1 MTKKSKRILWILGVA
16 ALLIAIYNIL
26 LSAPVVKSL
35 WLPVAAKITGYDI
48 EAEKVS
54 VSLLM
59 TPSVEAKELKISWGN
74 HYSYERNLQVGKLRM
89 NMRVLPL
96 LFFRHVDISELEIV
110 RMKLSSSGWPEAPEY
125 QKQGTPGELRVQK
138 KRKRPYSYSV
148 KKISIYDADV
158 AAVCGRTRYELSGIA
173 FSASNI
179 VQGMSPSFKFSAAAS
194 VNSDELK
201 FSDAHV
207 EGSLDM
213 RLPSGSILPESV
225 RLAFDT
231 ECTEVVVKQRAVN
244 LALNATL
251 NLERKGSEVSV
262 SDSHFRVFE
271 ANSVPVLNAQAEGVF
286 SLDDASG
293 KLDIQLR
300 SVRSEL
306 SDKILSALVEDPVRG
321 VEATASLD
329 VDSAPGFKSVDVAG
343 KVAMTADQFA
353 GESRKFNSEFS
364 FKGAK
369 NGDEFAVSTLKL
381 SLQEPASSL
390 NLELSAPKQVVILS
404 TPTGYLPKA
413 GQVSVQMKKVN
424 LSTVAKLLGVTGEL
438 PVKSGVATGFVD
450 LDFLKPGMISAS
462 GTVELEQ
469 LTLSGERR
477 TEPLD
482 LRSNFRLTHEHG
494 SKNTLSGTLSGKI
507 GNAEVLSLEGSSE
520 FYEKFA
526 KVSVSKFRI
535 AHPFEKAL
543 PYKMVDSLGIR
554 SFVLNGSWKWNR
566 RVEHLIFTC
575 VLPLEE
581 EVERMKRGA
590 FRKFIDEF
598 KLYRNSEETFADEF
612 SGSFALT
619 DFTTEKLRN
628 PFDVQLTKEY
638 QDNVE
643 DTNNFRM
650 KALRRDIRKFQLNV
664 TENKKTVLDLNA
676 VNPSGPLTVS
686 SSFVD
691 AERLQTIWQSFQ
703 PSKPAKA
710 EQKTADKKPEST
722 ESAKPVDF
730 VAPVKSFLTYFPFGS
745 LRLKFAKIH
754 CADDLNLSVEG
765 PLSVNRRKLQIE
777 NMKIS
782 ANDSPVALRF
792 MLAERDGDW
801 YYEGSL
807 LGERLALAP
816 LFRLF
821 DGNTAGV
828 SGTLESLN
836 LAFSG
841 KGLTETELKRNLNGT
856 LRTSVRN
863 LSFPARNERTESFL
877 NLLTI
882 PLKAVPQVEERIS
895 PETLPADFQALRSEL
910 LAVAEGKKNLRFDS
924 GKLDASVSN
933 GVMTLNKFEFEGGT
947 LKRESVTGSVDLL
960 SGRLNLDAML
970 ELAQTTI
977 PLSVRGKLRKP
988 QLDITKS
995 LVKFATSRLNLPVEA
1010 DEVEKTVEEVKD
1022 LFRQFRKK
1030 RKRK

>member
-35 WLPVAAKITGYDI
+35 WLPVAGKMTGYDI

-59 TPSVEAKELKISWGN
+59 TPSVEAKELKISGGD
-74 HYSYERNLQVGKLRM
+74 YCSRELLVGKLRM
-89 NMRVLPL
+89 NIRFLPL
-96 LFFRHVDISELEIV
+96 LFSRHVDIPELEIV
-110 RMKLSSSGWPEAPEY
+110 RLKLKSDGRREAPEY
-125 QKQGTPGELRVQK
+125 RKQGRAGAARVRK
-138 KRKRPYSYSV
+138 KRKHPYSYSV

-201 FSDAHV
+201 FSGAHV
-207 EGSLDM
+207 EGSLDI

-286 SLDDASG
+286 SLDDVSG

-424 LSTVAKLLGVTGEL
+424 LSTVAKLLGVTEKL
-438 PVKSGVATGFVD
+438 PMKSGMMTGSVN
-450 LDFLKPGMISAS
+450 LDFLNSGMTSAS
-462 GTVELEQ
+462 GTVDLEQ
-469 LTLSGERR
+469 LTLSGERKS
-477 TEPLD
+477 EPLD

-566 RVEHLIFTC
+566 RVEHLLFAS
-575 VLPLEE
+575 VPPEDA
-581 EVERMKRGA
+581 ERMKRGA
-590 FRKFIDEF
+590 LRKFIDEF
-598 KLYRNSEETFADEF
+598 KFYRISEETFADEF

-628 PFDVQLTKEY
+628 PLAVQLSAEY

-643 DTNNFRM
+643 KTKNFRM
-650 KALRRDIRKFQLNV
+650 NALSCDVRKFQLNV
-664 TENKKTVLDLNA
+664 TENKNPVLDLNA
-676 VNPSGPLTVS
+676 VDSSGTLMVS
-686 SSFVD
+686 SSFAD
-691 AERLQTIWQSFQ
+691 AEKLQTIWQSFQ

-710 EQKTADKKPEST
+710 EQKTADKKPVPAGT
-722 ESAKPVDF
+722 AKSVDF
-730 VAPVKSFLTYFPFGS
+730 VEPVKSVLTCFPFGN
-745 LRLKFAKIH
+745 LQLKLAKIH

-765 PLSVNRRKLQIE
+765 PLSVNRRTLQIE

-782 ANDSPVALRF
+782 ANDSPVALRL

-924 GKLDASVSN
+924 GVLDAAVSN
-933 GVMTLNKFEFEGGT
+933 GVLTLNKFEFEGGT
-947 LKRESVTGSVDLL
+947 LKRESVTGSVELL

-970 ELAQTTI
+970 ELAHTTI
-977 PLSVRGKLRKP
+977 PLSVRGKLGKP

-995 LVKFATSRLNLPVEA
+995 LVKFATSKLNLPVEA

>member
-35 WLPVAAKITGYDI
+35 WLPVAGKMTGYDI

-59 TPSVEAKELKISWGN
+59 TPSVEAKELKISGGD
-74 HYSYERNLQVGKLRM
+74 YCSRELLVGKLRM
-89 NMRVLPL
+89 NIRFLPL
-96 LFFRHVDISELEIV
+96 LFSRHVDIPELEIV
-110 RMKLSSSGWPEAPEY
+110 RLKLKSDGRREAPEY
-125 QKQGTPGELRVQK
+125 RKQGRAGAARVRK
-138 KRKRPYSYSV
+138 KRKHPYSYSV

-201 FSDAHV
+201 FSGAHV

-251 NLERKGSEVSV
+251 NLERKGSEISV

-286 SLDDASG
+286 SLDDVSG

-424 LSTVAKLLGVTGEL
+424 LSTVAKLLGVTEKL
-438 PVKSGVATGFVD
+438 PMKSGMMTGSVN
-450 LDFLKPGMISAS
+450 LDFLNSGMTSAS
-462 GTVELEQ
+462 GTVDLEQ
-469 LTLSGERR
+469 LTLSGERKS
-477 TEPLD
+477 EPLD

-566 RVEHLIFTC
+566 RVEHLLFAC
-575 VLPLEE
+575 VPPEDA
-581 EVERMKRGA
+581 ERMKRGA
-590 FRKFIDEF
+590 LRKFIDEF

-628 PFDVQLTKEY
+628 PLAVQLSAEY

-643 DTNNFRM
+643 KTKNFRM
-650 KALRRDIRKFQLNV
+650 NALSRDVRKFQLNV
-664 TENKKTVLDLNA
+664 TENKNPVLDLNA
-676 VNPSGPLTVS
+676 VDSSGTLMVS
-686 SSFVD
+686 SSFAD
-691 AERLQTIWQSFQ
+691 AEKLQTIWQSFQ

-710 EQKTADKKPEST
+710 EQKTADKKPVPAGT
-722 ESAKPVDF
+722 AKSVDF
-730 VAPVKSFLTYFPFGS
+730 VEPVKSVLTCFPFGN
-745 LRLKFAKIH
+745 LQLNLAKIH

-765 PLSVNRRKLQIE
+765 PLSVNRRMLQIE

-816 LFRLF
+816 LFRFF

-924 GKLDASVSN
+924 GKLDAAVSN
-933 GVMTLNKFEFEGGT
+933 GVLTLNKFEFEGGT
-947 LKRESVTGSVDLL
+947 LKRESVTGTVELL
-960 SGRLNLDAML
+960 SGKLNLDAML

>member
-35 WLPVAAKITGYDI
+35 WLPVAGKMTGYDI

-59 TPSVEAKELKISWGN
+59 TPSVEAKELKISGGD
-74 HYSYERNLQVGKLRM
+74 YCSRELLVGKLRM
-89 NMRVLPL
+89 NIRFLPL
-96 LFFRHVDISELEIV
+96 LFSRHVDIPELEIV
-110 RMKLSSSGWPEAPEY
+110 RLKLKSDGRREAPEY
-125 QKQGTPGELRVQK
+125 RKQGGAGAARVRK
-138 KRKRPYSYSV
+138 KRKHPYSYSV

-201 FSDAHV
+201 FSGAHV

-321 VEATASLD
+321 VETTASLD

-424 LSTVAKLLGVTGEL
+424 LSTVAKLLGVTEKL
-438 PVKSGVATGFVD
+438 PMKSGMMTGSVN
-450 LDFLKPGMISAS
+450 LDFLNSGMTSAS
-462 GTVELEQ
+462 GTVDLEQ
-469 LTLSGERR
+469 LTLSGERKS
-477 TEPLD
+477 EPLD

-507 GNAEVLSLEGSSE
+507 GNAEVLLLEGSSE
-520 FYEKFA
+520 FYEKFV

-566 RVEHLIFTC
+566 RVEHLIFAS
-575 VLPLEE
+575 VPPEDA
-581 EVERMKRGA
+581 ERMKRGA
-590 FRKFIDEF
+590 LRKFIDEF

-628 PFDVQLTKEY
+628 PLAVQLSAEY

-643 DTNNFRM
+643 KTKNFRM
-650 KALRRDIRKFQLNV
+650 NALSRDVRKFQLNV
-664 TENKKTVLDLNA
+664 TENKNPVLDLNA
-676 VNPSGPLTVS
+676 VDSSGTLMVS
-686 SSFVD
+686 SSFAD
-691 AERLQTIWQSFQ
+691 AEKLQTIWQSFQ

-710 EQKTADKKPEST
+710 EQKTADKKPVPAGTDKS
-722 ESAKPVDF
+722 VDF
-730 VAPVKSFLTYFPFGS
+730 VEPVKSVLTCFPFGN
-745 LRLKFAKIH
+745 LQLKLTKIH

-765 PLSVNRRKLQIE
+765 SLSVNRRTLQIE

-924 GKLDASVSN
+924 GKLDAAVSN
-933 GVMTLNKFEFEGGT
+933 GVLTLNKFEFEGGT
-947 LKRESVTGSVDLL
+947 LKRESVTGSVELL

-970 ELAQTTI
+970 ELAHTTI
-977 PLSVRGKLRKP
+977 PLSVRGKLGKP

-995 LVKFATSRLNLPVEA
+995 LVKFATSKLNLPVEA

>member
-59 TPSVEAKELKISWGN
+59 TPSVEAKELKISGGD
-74 HYSYERNLQVGKLRM
+74 YCSRELLVGKLRM
-89 NMRVLPL
+89 NIRFLPL
-96 LFFRHVDISELEIV
+96 LFSRHVDIPELEIV
-110 RMKLSSSGWPEAPEY
+110 RLKLKSDGRREAPEY
-125 QKQGTPGELRVQK
+125 RKQGTPGELRVQK

-158 AAVCGRTRYELSGIA
+158 VSVCNQTRYELSGIA

-201 FSDAHV
+201 FSGAHV

-244 LALNATL
+244 LALNAML
-251 NLERKGSEVSV
+251 NLERKGNEISV

-271 ANSVPVLNAQAEGVF
+271 ANSVPVLNAQAEGMF
-286 SLDDASG
+286 LDDGSG
-293 KLDIQLR
+293 KLDIQLH

-321 VEATASLD
+321 VEVTASLN
-329 VDSAPGFKSVDVAG
+329 VDAAPGFKSVDVAG
-343 KVAMTADQFA
+343 KSLMTADQFT
-353 GESRKFNSEFS
+353 GESRKFNSAFT

-369 NGDEFAVSTLKL
+369 NGDEFFVSTLKL

-390 NLELSAPKQVVILS
+390 NLELTAPKQVVILS

-424 LSTVAKLLGVTGEL
+424 LPAVAKLLGVTEKL
-438 PVKSGVATGFVD
+438 PMKSGMMTGSVN
-450 LDFLKPGMISAS
+450 LDFLNSGMTSAS
-462 GTVELEQ
+462 GTVDLEQ
-469 LTLSGERR
+469 LTLSSERR

-482 LRSNFRLTHEHG
+482 LRSNFQLTHEHG

-650 KALRRDIRKFQLNV
+650 KALWRNVRKFQLNV

-676 VNPSGPLTVS
+676 VNPSGLLTVS

-765 PLSVNRRKLQIE
+765 PLSLDWRELQIK

-782 ANDSPVALRF
+782 VNDSPVALHL
-792 MLAERDGDW
+792 MLAEQDGDW
-801 YYEGSL
+801 YYEGFL
-807 LGERLALAP
+807 RGEKLALAP
-816 LFRLF
+816 LYRLF
-821 DGNTAGV
+821 DGNAAGV

-841 KGLTETELKRNLNGT
+841 KGLTETELKQNLNGT
-856 LRTSVRN
+856 LKASVRN

-882 PLKAVPQVEERIS
+882 PLKSVPQVEERIS

-933 GVMTLNKFEFEGGT
+933 GVLTLNKFEFEGGT
-947 LKRESVTGSVDLL
+947 LKRESVTGTVELL
-960 SGRLNLDAML
+960 SGKLNLDAML

>member
-35 WLPVAAKITGYDI
+35 WLPVAGKMTGYDI

-59 TPSVEAKELKISWGN
+59 TPSVEAKELKISGGD
-74 HYSYERNLQVGKLRM
+74 YCSRELLVGKLRM
-89 NMRVLPL
+89 NIRFLPL
-96 LFFRHVDISELEIV
+96 LFSRHVDIPELEIV
-110 RMKLSSSGWPEAPEY
+110 RLKLKSDGRREAPEY
-125 QKQGTPGELRVQK
+125 RKQGRAGAARVRK
-138 KRKRPYSYSV
+138 KRKHPYSYSV

-201 FSDAHV
+201 FSGAHV

-251 NLERKGSEVSV
+251 NLERKGSEISV

-286 SLDDASG
+286 SLDDVSG

-424 LSTVAKLLGVTGEL
+424 LSTVAKLLGVTEKL
-438 PVKSGVATGFVD
+438 PMKSGMMTGSVN
-450 LDFLKPGMISAS
+450 LDFLNSGMTSAS
-462 GTVELEQ
+462 GTVDLEQ
-469 LTLSGERR
+469 LTLSGERKS
-477 TEPLD
+477 EPLD

-566 RVEHLIFTC
+566 RVEHLLFAS
-575 VLPLEE
+575 VPPEDA
-581 EVERMKRGA
+581 ERMKRGA
-590 FRKFIDEF
+590 LRKFIDEF

-628 PFDVQLTKEY
+628 PLAVQLSAEY

-643 DTNNFRM
+643 KTKNFRM
-650 KALRRDIRKFQLNV
+650 NVLSRDVRKFQLNV
-664 TENKKTVLDLNA
+664 TENKNPVLDLNA
-676 VNPSGPLTVS
+676 VDSSGTLMVS
-686 SSFVD
+686 SSFAD
-691 AERLQTIWQSFQ
+691 AEKLQTIWQSFQ

-710 EQKTADKKPEST
+710 EQKTADKKPVPAGT
-722 ESAKPVDF
+722 AKSVDF
-730 VAPVKSFLTYFPFGS
+730 VEPVKSVLTCFPFGN
-745 LRLKFAKIH
+745 LQLKLAKIH

-765 PLSVNRRKLQIE
+765 PLSVNRRTLQIE

-816 LFRLF
+816 LFRFF

-924 GKLDASVSN
+924 GKLDAAVSN
-933 GVMTLNKFEFEGGT
+933 GVLTLNKFEFEGGT
-947 LKRESVTGSVDLL
+947 LKRESVTGSVELL

-970 ELAQTTI
+970 ELAHTTI
-977 PLSVRGKLRKP
+977 PLSVRGKLGKP

-995 LVKFATSRLNLPVEA
+995 LVKFATSKLNLPVEA

>member
-35 WLPVAAKITGYDI
+35 WLPVAGKMTGYDI
-48 EAEKVS
+48 EAGKVS

-201 FSDAHV
+201 FSGAHV

-321 VEATASLD
+321 VEVTASLN
-329 VDSAPGFKSVDVAG
+329 VDAAPGFKSVDVAG
-343 KVAMTADQFA
+343 KSLMTADQFT
-353 GESRKFNSEFS
+353 GESRKFNSAFT

-369 NGDEFAVSTLKL
+369 NGDEFFVSTLKL

-424 LSTVAKLLGVTGEL
+424 LSTVAKLLGVTEKL
-438 PVKSGVATGFVD
+438 PMKSGMMTGSVN
-450 LDFLKPGMISAS
+450 LDFLNSGMTSAS
-462 GTVELEQ
+462 GTVDLEQ
-469 LTLSGERR
+469 LTLSGERKS
-477 TEPLD
+477 EPLD

-507 GNAEVLSLEGSSE
+507 GNVEVLSLEGSSE
-520 FYEKFA
+520 FYEKFV

-566 RVEHLIFTC
+566 RVEHLLFAS
-575 VLPLEE
+575 VPPEDA
-581 EVERMKRGA
+581 ERMKRGA
-590 FRKFIDEF
+590 LRKFIDEF

-628 PFDVQLTKEY
+628 PLAVQLSAEY

-643 DTNNFRM
+643 KTKNFRM
-650 KALRRDIRKFQLNV
+650 NALSRDVRKFQLNV
-664 TENKKTVLDLNA
+664 TENKNPVLDLNA
-676 VNPSGPLTVS
+676 VDSSGTLMVS
-686 SSFVD
+686 SSFAD
-691 AERLQTIWQSFQ
+691 AEKLQTIWQSFQ
-703 PSKPAKA
+703 PSKSAKA
-710 EQKTADKKPEST
+710 EQKTADKKPVPAGT
-722 ESAKPVDF
+722 AKSVDF
-730 VAPVKSFLTYFPFGS
+730 VEPVKSVLTCFPFGN
-745 LRLKFAKIH
+745 LQLKLAKIH

-765 PLSVNRRKLQIE
+765 PLSVNRRTLQIE

-782 ANDSPVALRF
+782 ANDSPVALRL

-816 LFRLF
+816 LFRFF
-821 DGNTAGV
+821 DGNTADV

-882 PLKAVPQVEERIS
+882 PLKSVPQVEERIS

-933 GVMTLNKFEFEGGT
+933 GVLTLNKFEFEGGT
-947 LKRESVTGSVDLL
+947 LKRESVTGSVELL

-970 ELAQTTI
+970 ELAHTTI
-977 PLSVRGKLRKP
+977 PLSVRGKLGKP

>member
-35 WLPVAAKITGYDI
+35 WLPVAGKMTGYDI

-59 TPSVEAKELKISWGN
+59 TPSVEAKELKISGGD
-74 HYSYERNLQVGKLRM
+74 YCSRELLVGKLRM
-89 NMRVLPL
+89 NIRFLPL
-96 LFFRHVDISELEIV
+96 LFSRHVDIPELEIV
-110 RMKLSSSGWPEAPEY
+110 RLKLKSDGRREAPEY
-125 QKQGTPGELRVQK
+125 RKQGRAGAARVRK
-138 KRKRPYSYSV
+138 KRKHPYSYSV

-201 FSDAHV
+201 FSGAHV

-286 SLDDASG
+286 RLDDVSG

-424 LSTVAKLLGVTGEL
+424 LSTVAKLLGVTEKL
-438 PVKSGVATGFVD
+438 PMKSGMMTGSVN
-450 LDFLKPGMISAS
+450 LDFLNSGMTSAS
-462 GTVELEQ
+462 GTVDLEQ
-469 LTLSGERR
+469 LTLSGERKS
-477 TEPLD
+477 EPLD

-566 RVEHLIFTC
+566 RVEHLLFAC
-575 VLPLEE
+575 VPPEDA
-581 EVERMKRGA
+581 ERMKRGA
-590 FRKFIDEF
+590 LRKFIDEF

-628 PFDVQLTKEY
+628 PLAVQLSAEY

-643 DTNNFRM
+643 KTKNFRM
-650 KALRRDIRKFQLNV
+650 NALSRDVRKFQLNV
-664 TENKKTVLDLNA
+664 TENKNPVLDLNA
-676 VNPSGPLTVS
+676 VDSSGTLMVS
-686 SSFVD
+686 SSFAD
-691 AERLQTIWQSFQ
+691 AEKLQTIWQSFQ

-710 EQKTADKKPEST
+710 EQKTADKKPVPAGT
-722 ESAKPVDF
+722 AKSVDF
-730 VAPVKSFLTYFPFGS
+730 VEPVKSVLTCFPFGN
-745 LRLKFAKIH
+745 LQLKLAKIH
-754 CADDLNLSVEG
+754 CADGLNLSVEG
-765 PLSVNRRKLQIE
+765 PLSVNRRTLQIE

-924 GKLDASVSN
+924 GALDAAVSN
-933 GVMTLNKFEFEGGT
+933 GVLTLNKFEFEGGT
-947 LKRESVTGSVDLL
+947 LKRESVTGSVELL

-970 ELAQTTI
+970 ELAHTTI
-977 PLSVRGKLRKP
+977 PLSVRGKLGKP

-995 LVKFATSRLNLPVEA
+995 LVKFATSKLNLPVEA

>member
-35 WLPVAAKITGYDI
+35 WLPVAGKMTGYDI
-48 EAEKVS
+48 EAGKVS

-59 TPSVEAKELKISWGN
+59 TPSVEAKELKISGGD
-74 HYSYERNLQVGKLRM
+74 YCSRELLVGKLRM
-89 NMRVLPL
+89 NIRFLPL
-96 LFFRHVDISELEIV
+96 LFSRHVDIPELEIV
-110 RMKLSSSGWPEAPEY
+110 RLKLKSDGRREAPEY
-125 QKQGTPGELRVQK
+125 RKQGEAGAARVRK
-138 KRKRPYSYSV
+138 KRKHPYSYSV

-201 FSDAHV
+201 FSGAHV

-286 SLDDASG
+286 RLDDVSG

-424 LSTVAKLLGVTGEL
+424 LSTVAKLLGVTEKL
-438 PVKSGVATGFVD
+438 PMKSGMMTGSVN
-450 LDFLKPGMISAS
+450 LDFLNSGMTSAS
-462 GTVELEQ
+462 GTVDLEQ
-469 LTLSGERR
+469 LTLSGERKS
-477 TEPLD
+477 EPLD

-526 KVSVSKFRI
+526 KVSVSNFRI

-566 RVEHLIFTC
+566 RVEHLLFAS
-575 VLPLEE
+575 VPPEDA
-581 EVERMKRGA
+581 ERMKRGA
-590 FRKFIDEF
+590 LRKFIDEF

-628 PFDVQLTKEY
+628 PLAVQLSAEY

-643 DTNNFRM
+643 KTKNFRM
-650 KALRRDIRKFQLNV
+650 NALSRDVRKFQLNV
-664 TENKKTVLDLNA
+664 TENKNPVLDLNA
-676 VNPSGPLTVS
+676 VDSSGTLMVS
-686 SSFVD
+686 SSFAD
-691 AERLQTIWQSFQ
+691 AEKLQTIWQSFQ

-710 EQKTADKKPEST
+710 EQKTADKKPVPAGT
-722 ESAKPVDF
+722 AKSVDF
-730 VAPVKSFLTYFPFGS
+730 VEPVKSVLTCFPFGN
-745 LRLKFAKIH
+745 LQLKLAKIH

-765 PLSVNRRKLQIE
+765 PLSVNRRTLQIE

-782 ANDSPVALRF
+782 ANDSPVALRL

-816 LFRLF
+816 LFRFF
-821 DGNTAGV
+821 DGNTADV

-924 GKLDASVSN
+924 GKLDAAVSN
-933 GVMTLNKFEFEGGT
+933 GVLTLNKFEFEGGT
-947 LKRESVTGSVDLL
+947 LKRESVTGSVELL

-970 ELAQTTI
+970 ELAHTTI
-977 PLSVRGKLRKP
+977 PLSVRGKLGKP

-995 LVKFATSRLNLPVEA
+995 LVKFATSKLNLPVEA

>member
-35 WLPVAAKITGYDI
+35 WLPVAGKMTGYDI

-59 TPSVEAKELKISWGN
+59 TPSVEAKELKISGGD
-74 HYSYERNLQVGKLRM
+74 YCSRELLVGKLRM
-89 NMRVLPL
+89 NIRFLPL
-96 LFFRHVDISELEIV
+96 LFSRHVDIPELEIV
-110 RMKLSSSGWPEAPEY
+110 RLKLKSDGRREAPEY
-125 QKQGTPGELRVQK
+125 RKQGRAGAARVRK
-138 KRKRPYSYSV
+138 KRKHPYSYSV

-201 FSDAHV
+201 FSGAHV

-262 SDSHFRVFE
+262 SNSHFRVFE

-286 SLDDASG
+286 SLDDVSG

-424 LSTVAKLLGVTGEL
+424 LSTVAKLLGVTEKL
-438 PVKSGVATGFVD
+438 PMKSGMMTGSVN
-450 LDFLKPGMISAS
+450 LDFLNSGMTSAS
-462 GTVELEQ
+462 GTVDLEQ
-469 LTLSGERR
+469 LTLSGERKS
-477 TEPLD
+477 EPLD

-507 GNAEVLSLEGSSE
+507 GNAEVLSLEGCSE

-526 KVSVSKFRI
+526 KVSVSNFRI

-566 RVEHLIFTC
+566 RVEHLLFAS
-575 VLPLEE
+575 VPPEDA
-581 EVERMKRGA
+581 ERMKRGA
-590 FRKFIDEF
+590 LRKFIDEF

-628 PFDVQLTKEY
+628 PLAVQLSAEY

-643 DTNNFRM
+643 KTKNFRM
-650 KALRRDIRKFQLNV
+650 NALSRDVRKFQLNV
-664 TENKKTVLDLNA
+664 TENKNPVLDLNA
-676 VNPSGPLTVS
+676 VDSSGTLMVS
-686 SSFVD
+686 SSFAD
-691 AERLQTIWQSFQ
+691 AEKLQTIWQSFQ

-710 EQKTADKKPEST
+710 EQKTADKKPVPAGT
-722 ESAKPVDF
+722 AKSVDF
-730 VAPVKSFLTYFPFGS
+730 VEPVKSVLTCFPFGN
-745 LRLKFAKIH
+745 LQLNLAKIH

-765 PLSVNRRKLQIE
+765 PLSVNRRTLQIE

-816 LFRLF
+816 LFRFF
-821 DGNTAGV
+821 DGNTADV

-882 PLKAVPQVEERIS
+882 PLKSVPQVEERIS

-924 GKLDASVSN
+924 GKLDAAVSN
-933 GVMTLNKFEFEGGT
+933 GVLTLNKFEFEGGT
-947 LKRESVTGSVDLL
+947 LKRESVTGSVELL

-970 ELAQTTI
+970 ELAHTTI
-977 PLSVRGKLRKP
+977 PLSVRGKLGKP

-995 LVKFATSRLNLPVEA
+995 LVKFATSKLNLPVEA

>member
-35 WLPVAAKITGYDI
+35 WLPVAGKMTGYDI

-59 TPSVEAKELKISWGN
+59 TPSVEAKELKISGGD
-74 HYSYERNLQVGKLRM
+74 YCSRELLVGKLRM
-89 NMRVLPL
+89 NIRFLPL
-96 LFFRHVDISELEIV
+96 LFSRHVDIPELEIV
-110 RMKLSSSGWPEAPEY
+110 RLKLKSDGRREAPEY
-125 QKQGTPGELRVQK
+125 RKQGGAGAARVRK
-138 KRKRPYSYSV
+138 KRKHPYSYSV

-201 FSDAHV
+201 FSGAHV

-251 NLERKGSEVSV
+251 NLERKGNEISV

-271 ANSVPVLNAQAEGVF
+271 ANSVPVLNAQAEGMF
-286 SLDDASG
+286 LDDGSG
-293 KLDIQLR
+293 KLDIQLH

-321 VEATASLD
+321 VEVTASLN
-329 VDSAPGFKSVDVAG
+329 VDAAPGFKSVDVAG
-343 KVAMTADQFA
+343 KSLMTADQFT
-353 GESRKFNSEFS
+353 GESRKFNSAFT

-369 NGDEFAVSTLKL
+369 NGDEFFVSTLKL

-390 NLELSAPKQVVILS
+390 NLELTAPKQVVILS

-424 LSTVAKLLGVTGEL
+424 LPAVAKLLGVTGEL

-566 RVEHLIFTC
+566 RVEHLLFAS
-575 VLPLEE
+575 VPPEDA
-581 EVERMKRGA
+581 ERMKRGA
-590 FRKFIDEF
+590 LRKFIDEF

-628 PFDVQLTKEY
+628 PLAVQLSAEY

-643 DTNNFRM
+643 KTKNFRM
-650 KALRRDIRKFQLNV
+650 NALSRDVRKFQLNV
-664 TENKKTVLDLNA
+664 TENKNPVLDLNA
-676 VNPSGPLTVS
+676 VDSSGTLMVS
-686 SSFVD
+686 SSFAD
-691 AERLQTIWQSFQ
+691 AEKLQTIWQSFQ

-710 EQKTADKKPEST
+710 EQKTADKKPVPAGT
-722 ESAKPVDF
+722 AKSVDF
-730 VAPVKSFLTYFPFGS
+730 VEPVKSVLTCFPFGN
-745 LRLKFAKIH
+745 LQLKLAKIH
-754 CADDLNLSVEG
+754 CADDLNLRVEG
-765 PLSVNRRKLQIE
+765 PLSVNRRTLQIE

-782 ANDSPVALRF
+782 ANDSPVALRL

-801 YYEGSL
+801 YYEGFL

-816 LFRLF
+816 LFRFF

-924 GKLDASVSN
+924 GVLDAAVSN
-933 GVMTLNKFEFEGGT
+933 GVLTLNKFEFEGGT
-947 LKRESVTGSVDLL
+947 LKRESVTGSVELL

-970 ELAQTTI
+970 ELAHTTI
-977 PLSVRGKLRKP
+977 PLSVRGKLGKP

-995 LVKFATSRLNLPVEA
+995 LVKFATSKLNLPVEA

>member
-35 WLPVAAKITGYDI
+35 WLPVAGKMTGYDI

-59 TPSVEAKELKISWGN
+59 TPSVEAKELKISGGD
-74 HYSYERNLQVGKLRM
+74 YCSRELLVGKLRM
-89 NMRVLPL
+89 NIRFLPL
-96 LFFRHVDISELEIV
+96 LFSRHVDIPELEIV
-110 RMKLSSSGWPEAPEY
+110 RLKLKSDGRREAPEY
-125 QKQGTPGELRVQK
+125 RKQGGAGAARVRK
-138 KRKRPYSYSV
+138 KRKHPYSYSV

-201 FSDAHV
+201 FSGAHV

-286 SLDDASG
+286 SLDDVSG

-424 LSTVAKLLGVTGEL
+424 LSTVAKLLGVTEKL
-438 PVKSGVATGFVD
+438 PMKSGMMTGSVN
-450 LDFLKPGMISAS
+450 LDFFNSGMTSAS
-462 GTVELEQ
+462 GTVDLEQ
-469 LTLSGERR
+469 LTLSGERKS
-477 TEPLD
+477 EPLD

-526 KVSVSKFRI
+526 KVSVSNFRI
-535 AHPFEKAL
+535 AHPFEKVL
-543 PYKMVDSLGIR
+543 PYKMVDSFGIR

-566 RVEHLIFTC
+566 RVEHLIFAS
-575 VLPLEE
+575 VPPEDA
-581 EVERMKRGA
+581 ERMKRGA
-590 FRKFIDEF
+590 LRKFIDEF

-628 PFDVQLTKEY
+628 PLAVQLSAEY

-643 DTNNFRM
+643 KTKNFRM
-650 KALRRDIRKFQLNV
+650 NALLRDLRKFQLNV
-664 TENKKTVLDLNA
+664 TENKNPVLDLNA
-676 VNPSGPLTVS
+676 VDSSGTLMVS
-686 SSFVD
+686 SSFAD
-691 AERLQTIWQSFQ
+691 AEKLQTIWQSFQ

-710 EQKTADKKPEST
+710 EQKIADKKS
-722 ESAKPVDF
+722 ESASSAKSVDF
-730 VAPVKSFLTYFPFGS
+730 VEPVKSVLTCLPFGN
-745 LRLKFAKIH
+745 LQLKLAKIH

-765 PLSVNRRKLQIE
+765 PLSVNRRTLQIE

-816 LFRLF
+816 LFRFF
-821 DGNTAGV
+821 DGNTADV

-924 GKLDASVSN
+924 GVLDAAVSN
-933 GVMTLNKFEFEGGT
+933 GVLTLNKFEFEGGT
-947 LKRESVTGSVDLL
+947 LKRESVTGSVELL

-970 ELAQTTI
+970 ELAHTTI
-977 PLSVRGKLRKP
+977 PLSVRGKLGKP

-995 LVKFATSRLNLPVEA
+995 LVKFATSKLNLPVEA

>member
-35 WLPVAAKITGYDI
+35 WLPVAGKMTGYDI

-59 TPSVEAKELKISWGN
+59 TPSVEAKELKISGGD
-74 HYSYERNLQVGKLRM
+74 YCSRELLVGKLRM
-89 NMRVLPL
+89 NIRFLPL
-96 LFFRHVDISELEIV
+96 LFSRHVDIPELEIV
-110 RMKLSSSGWPEAPEY
+110 RLKLKSDGRREAPEY
-125 QKQGTPGELRVQK
+125 RKQWWAGAARVRK
-138 KRKRPYSYSV
+138 KRKHPYSYSV

-201 FSDAHV
+201 FSGAHV

-286 SLDDASG
+286 RLDDVSG

-424 LSTVAKLLGVTGEL
+424 LSTVAKLLGVTEKL
-438 PVKSGVATGFVD
+438 PMKSGMMTGSVN
-450 LDFLKPGMISAS
+450 LDFLNSGMTSAS
-462 GTVELEQ
+462 GTVDLEQ
-469 LTLSGERR
+469 LTLSDERKS
-477 TEPLD
+477 EPLD

-566 RVEHLIFTC
+566 RVEHLLFAS
-575 VLPLEE
+575 VPPEDA
-581 EVERMKRGA
+581 ERMKRGA
-590 FRKFIDEF
+590 LRKFIDEF

-628 PFDVQLTKEY
+628 PLAVQLSAEY

-643 DTNNFRM
+643 KTKNFRM
-650 KALRRDIRKFQLNV
+650 NALSRDVRKFQLNV
-664 TENKKTVLDLNA
+664 TENKNPVLELNA
-676 VNPSGPLTVS
+676 VDSSGTLMVS
-686 SSFVD
+686 SSFAD
-691 AERLQTIWQSFQ
+691 AEKLQTIWQSFQ

-710 EQKTADKKPEST
+710 EQKTADKKPVPAGT
-722 ESAKPVDF
+722 AKSVDF
-730 VAPVKSFLTYFPFGS
+730 VEPVKSVLTCFPFGN
-745 LRLKFAKIH
+745 LQLKLAKIH

-765 PLSVNRRKLQIE
+765 PLSVNRRTLQIE
-777 NMKIS
+777 NMEIS
-782 ANDSPVALRF
+782 ANDSPVALRL

-816 LFRLF
+816 LFRFF
-821 DGNTAGV
+821 DENTAGV

-924 GKLDASVSN
+924 GVLDAAVSN
-933 GVMTLNKFEFEGGT
+933 GVLTLNKFEFEGGT
-947 LKRESVTGSVDLL
+947 LKRESVTGSVELL

-970 ELAQTTI
+970 ELAHTTI
-977 PLSVRGKLRKP
+977 PLSVRGKLGKP

-995 LVKFATSRLNLPVEA
+995 LVKFATSKLNLPVEA

>member
-35 WLPVAAKITGYDI
+35 WLPVAGKMTGYDI

-59 TPSVEAKELKISWGN
+59 TPSVEAKELKISGGD
-74 HYSYERNLQVGKLRM
+74 YCSRELLVGKLRM
-89 NMRVLPL
+89 NIRFLPL
-96 LFFRHVDISELEIV
+96 LFSRHVDIPELEIV
-110 RMKLSSSGWPEAPEY
+110 RLKLKSDGRREAPEY
-125 QKQGTPGELRVQK
+125 RKQGRAGAARVRK
-138 KRKRPYSYSV
+138 KRKHPYSYSV

-201 FSDAHV
+201 FSGAHV

-286 SLDDASG
+286 RLDDVSG

-424 LSTVAKLLGVTGEL
+424 LSTVAKLLGVTEKL
-438 PVKSGVATGFVD
+438 PMKSGMMTGSVN
-450 LDFLKPGMISAS
+450 LDFLNSGMTSAS
-462 GTVELEQ
+462 GTVDLEQ
-469 LTLSGERR
+469 LTLSGERKS
-477 TEPLD
+477 EPLD

-566 RVEHLIFTC
+566 RVEHLLFAS
-575 VLPLEE
+575 VPPEDA
-581 EVERMKRGA
+581 ERMKRGA
-590 FRKFIDEF
+590 LRKFIDEF

-628 PFDVQLTKEY
+628 PLAVQLSAEY

-643 DTNNFRM
+643 KTKNFRM
-650 KALRRDIRKFQLNV
+650 NALSRDVRKFQLNV
-664 TENKKTVLDLNA
+664 TENKNPVLDLNA
-676 VNPSGPLTVS
+676 VDSSGTLMVS
-686 SSFVD
+686 SSFAD
-691 AERLQTIWQSFQ
+691 AEKLQTIWQSFQ

-710 EQKTADKKPEST
+710 EQKTADKKPVPAGT
-722 ESAKPVDF
+722 AKSVDF
-730 VAPVKSFLTYFPFGS
+730 VEPVKSVLTCFPFGN
-745 LRLKFAKIH
+745 LQLNLAKIH

-765 PLSVNRRKLQIE
+765 PLSVNRRTLQIE

-816 LFRLF
+816 LFRFF

-924 GKLDASVSN
+924 GKLDAAVSN
-933 GVMTLNKFEFEGGT
+933 GVLTLNKFEFEGGT
-947 LKRESVTGSVDLL
+947 LKRESVTGTVELL
-960 SGRLNLDAML
+960 SGKLNLDAML

-995 LVKFATSRLNLPVEA
+995 LVKFATSKLNLPVEA

>member
-35 WLPVAAKITGYDI
+35 WLPVAGKMTGYDI

-59 TPSVEAKELKISWGN
+59 TPSVEAKELKISGGD
-74 HYSYERNLQVGKLRM
+74 YCSRELLVGKLRM
-89 NMRVLPL
+89 NIRFLPL
-96 LFFRHVDISELEIV
+96 LFSRHVDIPELEIV
-110 RMKLSSSGWPEAPEY
+110 RLKLKSDGWREAPEY
-125 QKQGTPGELRVQK
+125 RKQGRAGAARVRK
-138 KRKRPYSYSV
+138 KRKHPYSYSV

-201 FSDAHV
+201 FSGAHV

-286 SLDDASG
+286 SLDDVSG

-321 VEATASLD
+321 VETTASLD

-424 LSTVAKLLGVTGEL
+424 LSTVAKLLGVTEKL
-438 PVKSGVATGFVD
+438 PMKSGMMTGSVN
-450 LDFLKPGMISAS
+450 LDFLNSGMTSAS
-462 GTVELEQ
+462 GTVDLEQ
-469 LTLSGERR
+469 LTLSGERKS
-477 TEPLD
+477 EPLD

-520 FYEKFA
+520 FYEKFV

-566 RVEHLIFTC
+566 RVEHLIFAS
-575 VLPLEE
+575 VPPED
-581 EVERMKRGA
+581 VERMKRGA
-590 FRKFIDEF
+590 LRKFIDEF

-628 PFDVQLTKEY
+628 PLAVQLSAEY

-643 DTNNFRM
+643 KTKNFRM
-650 KALRRDIRKFQLNV
+650 NALSRDVRKFQLNV
-664 TENKKTVLDLNA
+664 TENKNPVLDLNA
-676 VNPSGPLTVS
+676 VDSSGTLMVS
-686 SSFVD
+686 SSFAD
-691 AERLQTIWQSFQ
+691 AEKLQTIWQSFQ

-710 EQKTADKKPEST
+710 EQKTADKKPVPAGT
-722 ESAKPVDF
+722 AKSVDF
-730 VAPVKSFLTYFPFGS
+730 VEPVKSVLTCFPFGN
-745 LRLKFAKIH
+745 LQLKLAKIH

-765 PLSVNRRKLQIE
+765 PLSVNRRTLQIE

-856 LRTSVRN
+856 LRISVRN

-924 GKLDASVSN
+924 GVLDASVSN
-933 GVMTLNKFEFEGGT
+933 GVLTLNKFEFEGGT
-947 LKRESVTGSVDLL
+947 LKRESVTGSVELL

-970 ELAQTTI
+970 ELAHTTI
-977 PLSVRGKLRKP
+977 PLSVRGKLGKP

-995 LVKFATSRLNLPVEA
+995 LVKFATSKLNLPVEA

>member
-35 WLPVAAKITGYDI
+35 WLPVAGKMTGYDI

-59 TPSVEAKELKISWGN
+59 TPSVEAKELKISGGD
-74 HYSYERNLQVGKLRM
+74 YCSRELLVGKLRM
-89 NMRVLPL
+89 NIRFLPL
-96 LFFRHVDISELEIV
+96 LFSRHVDIPELEIV
-110 RMKLSSSGWPEAPEY
+110 RLKLKSDGRREAPEY
-125 QKQGTPGELRVQK
+125 RKQGRAGAARVRK
-138 KRKRPYSYSV
+138 KRKHPYSYSV

-201 FSDAHV
+201 FSGAHV

-286 SLDDASG
+286 RLDDVSG

-424 LSTVAKLLGVTGEL
+424 LSTVAKLLGVTEKL
-438 PVKSGVATGFVD
+438 PMKSGMMTGSVN
-450 LDFLKPGMISAS
+450 LDFFNSGMTSAS
-462 GTVELEQ
+462 GTVDLEQ
-469 LTLSGERR
+469 LTLSGERKS
-477 TEPLD
+477 EPLD

-526 KVSVSKFRI
+526 KVSVSNFRI

-566 RVEHLIFTC
+566 RVEHLIFAS
-575 VLPLEE
+575 VPPEDA
-581 EVERMKRGA
+581 ERMKRGA
-590 FRKFIDEF
+590 LRKFIDEF

-628 PFDVQLTKEY
+628 PLAVQLSAEY

-643 DTNNFRM
+643 KTKNFRM
-650 KALRRDIRKFQLNV
+650 NALLRDLRKFQLNV
-664 TENKKTVLDLNA
+664 TENKNPVLDLNA
-676 VNPSGPLTVS
+676 VDSSGTLMVS
-686 SSFVD
+686 SSFAD
-691 AERLQTIWQSFQ
+691 AEKLQTIWQSFQ

-710 EQKTADKKPEST
+710 EQKTADKKPVPVGT
-722 ESAKPVDF
+722 AKSVDF
-730 VAPVKSFLTYFPFGS
+730 VEPVKSVLTCFPFGN
-745 LRLKFAKIH
+745 LQLKLAKIH

-765 PLSVNRRKLQIE
+765 PLSVNRRTLQIE

-782 ANDSPVALRF
+782 ANDSPVALRL

-816 LFRLF
+816 LFRFF

-841 KGLTETELKRNLNGT
+841 KGLTETELKQNLNGT
-856 LRTSVRN
+856 LKASVRN

-882 PLKAVPQVEERIS
+882 PLKSVPQVEERIS

-933 GVMTLNKFEFEGGT
+933 GVLTLNKFEFEGGT
-947 LKRESVTGSVDLL
+947 LKRESVTGSVELL

-970 ELAQTTI
+970 ELAHTTI

>member
-35 WLPVAAKITGYDI
+35 WLPVAGKMTGYDI

-59 TPSVEAKELKISWGN
+59 TPSVEAKELKISGGD
-74 HYSYERNLQVGKLRM
+74 YCSRELLVGKLRM
-89 NMRVLPL
+89 NIRFLPL
-96 LFFRHVDISELEIV
+96 LFSRHVDIPELEIV
-110 RMKLSSSGWPEAPEY
+110 RLKLKSDGRREAPEY
-125 QKQGTPGELRVQK
+125 RKQGGAGAARVRK
-138 KRKRPYSYSV
+138 KRKHPYSYSV

-201 FSDAHV
+201 FSGAHV

-286 SLDDASG
+286 RLDDVSG

-369 NGDEFAVSTLKL
+369 SGDEFAVSTLKL

-424 LSTVAKLLGVTGEL
+424 LSTVAKLLGVTEKL
-438 PVKSGVATGFVD
+438 PMKSGMMTGSVN
-450 LDFLKPGMISAS
+450 LDFLNSGMTSAS
-462 GTVELEQ
+462 GTVDLEQ
-469 LTLSGERR
+469 LTLSGERKS
-477 TEPLD
+477 EPLD

-566 RVEHLIFTC
+566 RVEHLLFAS
-575 VLPLEE
+575 VPPEDA
-581 EVERMKRGA
+581 ERMKRGA
-590 FRKFIDEF
+590 LRKFIDEF

-628 PFDVQLTKEY
+628 PLAVQLSAEY

-643 DTNNFRM
+643 KTKNFRM
-650 KALRRDIRKFQLNV
+650 NALSRDVRKFQLNV
-664 TENKKTVLDLNA
+664 TENKNPVLDLNA
-676 VNPSGPLTVS
+676 VDSSGTLMVS
-686 SSFVD
+686 SSFAD
-691 AERLQTIWQSFQ
+691 AEKLQTIWQSFQ

-710 EQKTADKKPEST
+710 EQKTADKKPVPAGT
-722 ESAKPVDF
+722 AKSVDF
-730 VAPVKSFLTYFPFGS
+730 VEPVKSVLTCLPFGN
-745 LRLKFAKIH
+745 LQLKLAKIH

-765 PLSVNRRKLQIE
+765 PLSVNRRTLQIE

-782 ANDSPVALRF
+782 ANDSPVALRL

-828 SGTLESLN
+828 SGTLEALN

-933 GVMTLNKFEFEGGT
+933 GVLTLNKFEFEGGT
-947 LKRESVTGSVDLL
+947 LKRESVTGSVELL

-970 ELAQTTI
+970 ELAHTTI
-977 PLSVRGKLRKP
+977 PLSVRGKLGKP

-995 LVKFATSRLNLPVEA
+995 LVKFATSKLNLPVEA

>member
-35 WLPVAAKITGYDI
+35 WLPVAGKMTGYDI

-59 TPSVEAKELKISWGN
+59 TPSVEAKELKISGGD
-74 HYSYERNLQVGKLRM
+74 YCSRELLVGKLRM
-89 NMRVLPL
+89 NIRFLPL
-96 LFFRHVDISELEIV
+96 LFSRHVDIPELEIV
-110 RMKLSSSGWPEAPEY
+110 RLKLKSDGRREAPEY
-125 QKQGTPGELRVQK
+125 RKQGRAGAARVRK
-138 KRKRPYSYSV
+138 KRKHPYSYSV

-201 FSDAHV
+201 FSGAHV

-213 RLPSGSILPESV
+213 RLPSSSILPESV

-286 SLDDASG
+286 SLDDVSG

-369 NGDEFAVSTLKL
+369 SGDEFAVSTLKL

-424 LSTVAKLLGVTGEL
+424 LSTVAKLLGVTEKL
-438 PVKSGVATGFVD
+438 PMKSGMMTGSVN
-450 LDFLKPGMISAS
+450 LDFLNSGMTSAS
-462 GTVELEQ
+462 GTVDLEQ
-469 LTLSGERR
+469 LTLSGERKS
-477 TEPLD
+477 EPLD

-566 RVEHLIFTC
+566 RVEHLLFAS
-575 VLPLEE
+575 VPPEDA
-581 EVERMKRGA
+581 ERMKRGA
-590 FRKFIDEF
+590 LRKFIDEF

-628 PFDVQLTKEY
+628 PLAVQLSAEY

-643 DTNNFRM
+643 KTKNFRM
-650 KALRRDIRKFQLNV
+650 NALSRDVRKFQLNV
-664 TENKKTVLDLNA
+664 TENKNPVLDLNA
-676 VNPSGPLTVS
+676 VDSSGTLMVS
-686 SSFVD
+686 SSFAD
-691 AERLQTIWQSFQ
+691 AEKLQTIWQSFQ

-710 EQKTADKKPEST
+710 EQKTADKKPVPAGT
-722 ESAKPVDF
+722 AKSVDF
-730 VAPVKSFLTYFPFGS
+730 VEPVKSVLTCFPFGN
-745 LRLKFAKIH
+745 LQLKLAKIH

-765 PLSVNRRKLQIE
+765 PLSLDWRELQIK

-782 ANDSPVALRF
+782 VNDSPVVLRLV
-792 MLAERDGDW
+792 LAELNDDW

-807 LGERLALAP
+807 RGEKLALAP
-816 LFRLF
+816 LYRLF
-821 DGNTAGV
+821 DGSAAGV

-841 KGLTETELKRNLNGT
+841 KGLTETELKQNLNGT
-856 LRTSVRN
+856 LKASVRN

-882 PLKAVPQVEERIS
+882 PLKSVPQVEERIS

-933 GVMTLNKFEFEGGT
+933 GVLTLNKFEFEGGT
-947 LKRESVTGSVDLL
+947 LKRESVTGTVELL
-960 SGRLNLDAML
+960 SGKLKLDAML

-977 PLSVRGKLRKP
+977 PLSVRGKLSKP

-1022 LFRQFRKK
+1022 LFKQFRKK
-1030 RKRK
+1030 RKKK

>member
-35 WLPVAAKITGYDI
+35 WLPVAGKMTGYDI
-48 EAEKVS
+48 EAGKVS

-59 TPSVEAKELKISWGN
+59 TPSVEAKELKISGGD
-74 HYSYERNLQVGKLRM
+74 YCSRELLVGKLRM
-89 NMRVLPL
+89 NIRFLPL
-96 LFFRHVDISELEIV
+96 LFSRHVDIPELEIV
-110 RMKLSSSGWPEAPEY
+110 RLKLKSDGRREAPEY
-125 QKQGTPGELRVQK
+125 RKQGEAGAVRVRK
-138 KRKRPYSYSV
+138 KRKHPYSYSV

-201 FSDAHV
+201 FSGAHV

-286 SLDDASG
+286 RLDDVSG

-424 LSTVAKLLGVTGEL
+424 LSTVAKLLGVTEKL
-438 PVKSGVATGFVD
+438 PMKSGMMTGSVN
-450 LDFLKPGMISAS
+450 LDFLNSGMTSAS
-462 GTVELEQ
+462 GTVDLEQ
-469 LTLSGERR
+469 LTLSGERKS
-477 TEPLD
+477 EPLD

-526 KVSVSKFRI
+526 KVSVSNFRI

-566 RVEHLIFTC
+566 RVEHLLFAC
-575 VLPLEE
+575 VPPEDA
-581 EVERMKRGA
+581 ERMKRGA
-590 FRKFIDEF
+590 LRKFIDEF

-628 PFDVQLTKEY
+628 PLAVQLSAEY

-643 DTNNFRM
+643 KTKNFRM
-650 KALRRDIRKFQLNV
+650 NALSRDVRKFQLNV
-664 TENKKTVLDLNA
+664 TENKNPVLDLNA
-676 VNPSGPLTVS
+676 VDSSGTLMVS
-686 SSFVD
+686 SSFAD
-691 AERLQTIWQSFQ
+691 AEKLQTIWQSFQ

-710 EQKTADKKPEST
+710 EQKTADKKPVPAGT
-722 ESAKPVDF
+722 AKSVDF
-730 VAPVKSFLTYFPFGS
+730 VEPVKSVLTCFPFGN
-745 LRLKFAKIH
+745 LQLKLAKIH

-765 PLSVNRRKLQIE
+765 PLSVNRRTLQIE

-782 ANDSPVALRF
+782 ANDSPVALRL

-816 LFRLF
+816 LFRFF
-821 DGNTAGV
+821 DGNTADV

-924 GKLDASVSN
+924 GVLDAAVSN
-933 GVMTLNKFEFEGGT
+933 GVLTLNKFEFEGGT
-947 LKRESVTGSVDLL
+947 LKRESVTGSVELL

-970 ELAQTTI
+970 ELAHTTI
-977 PLSVRGKLRKP
+977 PLSVRGKLGKP

-995 LVKFATSRLNLPVEA
+995 LVKFATSKLNLPVEA

>member
-16 ALLIAIYNIL
+16 VLLIAIYNIL

-35 WLPVAAKITGYDI
+35 WLPVAGKMTGYDI

-59 TPSVEAKELKISWGN
+59 TPSVEAKELKISGGD
-74 HYSYERNLQVGKLRM
+74 YCSRELLVGKLRM
-89 NMRVLPL
+89 NIRFLPL
-96 LFFRHVDISELEIV
+96 LFSRHVDIPELEIV
-110 RMKLSSSGWPEAPEY
+110 RLKLKSDGRREAPEY
-125 QKQGTPGELRVQK
+125 RKQGRAGAARVRK
-138 KRKRPYSYSV
+138 KRKHPYSYSV

-158 AAVCGRTRYELSGIA
+158 AAVCGRTCYELSGIA

-201 FSDAHV
+201 FSGAHV

-286 SLDDASG
+286 SLDDVSG

-424 LSTVAKLLGVTGEL
+424 LSTVAKLLGVTEKL
-438 PVKSGVATGFVD
+438 PMKSGMMTGSVN
-450 LDFLKPGMISAS
+450 LDFLNSGMTSAS
-462 GTVELEQ
+462 GTVDLEQ
-469 LTLSGERR
+469 LTLSGERKS
-477 TEPLD
+477 EPLD

-566 RVEHLIFTC
+566 RVEHLLFAS
-575 VLPLEE
+575 VPPEDA
-581 EVERMKRGA
+581 ERMKRGA
-590 FRKFIDEF
+590 LRKFIDEF

-628 PFDVQLTKEY
+628 PLAVQLSAEY

-643 DTNNFRM
+643 KTKNFRM
-650 KALRRDIRKFQLNV
+650 NVLSRDVRKFQLNI
-664 TENKKTVLDLNA
+664 TETKNPVLDLNA
-676 VNPSGPLTVS
+676 VDSSGTLMVS
-686 SSFVD
+686 SSFAD
-691 AERLQTIWQSFQ
+691 AEKLQTIWQSFQ

-710 EQKTADKKPEST
+710 EQKTADKKPVPAGT
-722 ESAKPVDF
+722 AKSVDF
-730 VAPVKSFLTYFPFGS
+730 VEPVKSVLTCFPFGN
-745 LRLKFAKIH
+745 LQLNLAKIH

-765 PLSVNRRKLQIE
+765 PLSVNRRTLQIE

-801 YYEGSL
+801 YYEGFL
-807 LGERLALAP
+807 RGEKLALAP
-816 LFRLF
+816 LYRLF
-821 DGNTAGV
+821 DGNAAGV

-882 PLKAVPQVEERIS
+882 PLKSVPQVEERIS

-933 GVMTLNKFEFEGGT
+933 GVLTLNKFEFEGGT
-947 LKRESVTGSVDLL
+947 LKRESVTGTVELL
-960 SGRLNLDAML
+960 SGKLNLAAML

>member
-35 WLPVAAKITGYDI
+35 WLPVAGKMTGYDI

-59 TPSVEAKELKISWGN
+59 TPSVEAKELKISGGD
-74 HYSYERNLQVGKLRM
+74 YCSRELLVGKLRM
-89 NMRVLPL
+89 NIRFLPL
-96 LFFRHVDISELEIV
+96 LFSRHVDIPELEIV
-110 RMKLSSSGWPEAPEY
+110 RLKLKSDGRREAPEY
-125 QKQGTPGELRVQK
+125 RKQGRAGAARVRK
-138 KRKRPYSYSV
+138 KRKHPYSYSV

-201 FSDAHV
+201 FSGAHV

-286 SLDDASG
+286 SLDDVSG

-424 LSTVAKLLGVTGEL
+424 LSTVAKLLGVTEKL
-438 PVKSGVATGFVD
+438 PMKSGMMTGSVN
-450 LDFLKPGMISAS
+450 LDFLNSGMTSAS
-462 GTVELEQ
+462 GTVDLEQ
-469 LTLSGERR
+469 LTLSGERKS
-477 TEPLD
+477 EPLD

-526 KVSVSKFRI
+526 KVSVSNFRI

-566 RVEHLIFTC
+566 RVEHLLFAS
-575 VLPLEE
+575 VPPEDA
-581 EVERMKRGA
+581 ERMKRGA
-590 FRKFIDEF
+590 LRKFIDEF

-628 PFDVQLTKEY
+628 PLAVQLSAEY

-643 DTNNFRM
+643 KTKNFRM
-650 KALRRDIRKFQLNV
+650 NALSRDVRKFQLNV
-664 TENKKTVLDLNA
+664 TENKNPVLDLNA
-676 VNPSGPLTVS
+676 VDSSGTLMVS
-686 SSFVD
+686 SSFAD
-691 AERLQTIWQSFQ
+691 AEKLQTIWQSFQ

-710 EQKTADKKPEST
+710 EQKTADKKPVPAGT
-722 ESAKPVDF
+722 AKSVDF
-730 VAPVKSFLTYFPFGS
+730 VEPVKSVLTCFPFGN
-745 LRLKFAKIH
+745 LQLKLAKIH

-765 PLSVNRRKLQIE
+765 PLSVNRRTLQIE

-816 LFRLF
+816 LFRFF

-924 GKLDASVSN
+924 GVLDAAVSN
-933 GVMTLNKFEFEGGT
+933 GVLTLNKFEFEGGT
-947 LKRESVTGSVDLL
+947 LKRESVTGSVELL

-970 ELAQTTI
+970 ELAHTTI
-977 PLSVRGKLRKP
+977 PLSVRGKLGKP

-995 LVKFATSRLNLPVEA
+995 LVKFATSKLNLPVEA

>member
-35 WLPVAAKITGYDI
+35 WLPVAGKMTGYDI

-59 TPSVEAKELKISWGN
+59 TPSVEAKELKISGGD
-74 HYSYERNLQVGKLRM
+74 YCSRELLVGKLRM
-89 NMRVLPL
+89 NIRFLPL

-158 AAVCGRTRYELSGIA
+158 AAVCDGTRYELSGIA

-201 FSDAHV
+201 FSGAHV

-231 ECTEVVVKQRAVN
+231 ECTEVVVK
-244 LALNATL
+244 LALNAML
-251 NLERKGSEVSV
+251 NLERKGNEISV

-271 ANSVPVLNAQAEGVF
+271 ANSVPVLNAQAEGMF
-286 SLDDASG
+286 LDDGSG
-293 KLDIQLR
+293 KLDIQLH

-321 VEATASLD
+321 VEVTASLN
-329 VDSAPGFKSVDVAG
+329 VDAAPGFKSVDVAG

-566 RVEHLIFTC
+566 RVEHLLFAS
-575 VLPLEE
+575 VPPEDA
-581 EVERMKRGA
+581 ERMKRGA
-590 FRKFIDEF
+590 LRKFIDEF

-628 PFDVQLTKEY
+628 PLAVQLSAEY

-643 DTNNFRM
+643 KTKNFRM
-650 KALRRDIRKFQLNV
+650 NALSRDVRKFQLNV
-664 TENKKTVLDLNA
+664 TENKNPVLDLNA
-676 VNPSGPLTVS
+676 VDSSGTLMVS
-686 SSFVD
+686 SSFAD
-691 AERLQTIWQSFQ
+691 AEKLQTIWQSFQ

-710 EQKTADKKPEST
+710 EQKTAN
-722 ESAKPVDF
+722 
-730 VAPVKSFLTYFPFGS
+730 
-745 LRLKFAKIH
+745 
-754 CADDLNLSVEG
+754 C
-765 PLSVNRRKLQIE
+765 
-777 NMKIS
+777 
-782 ANDSPVALRF
+782 
-792 MLAERDGDW
+792 
-801 YYEGSL
+801 
-807 LGERLALAP
+807 
-816 LFRLF
+816 
-821 DGNTAGV
+821 
-828 SGTLESLN
+828 
-836 LAFSG
+836 
-841 KGLTETELKRNLNGT
+841 
-856 LRTSVRN
+856 
-863 LSFPARNERTESFL
+863 
-877 NLLTI
+877 
-882 PLKAVPQVEERIS
+882 QVC
-895 PETLPADFQALRSEL
+895 
-910 LAVAEGKKNLRFDS
+910 
-924 GKLDASVSN
+924 
-933 GVMTLNKFEFEGGT
+933 
-947 LKRESVTGSVDLL
+947 
-960 SGRLNLDAML
+960 
-970 ELAQTTI
+970 
-977 PLSVRGKLRKP
+977 
-988 QLDITKS
+988 
-995 LVKFATSRLNLPVEA
+995 
-1010 DEVEKTVEEVKD
+1010 
-1022 LFRQFRKK
+1022 
-1030 RKRK
+1030 

>member
-1 MTKKSKRILWILGVA
+1 MT
-16 ALLIAIYNIL
+16 AIYNIL
-26 LSAPVVKSL
+26 LSAPVVKSF

-59 TPSVEAKELKISWGN
+59 TPSVEAKELKISGGD
-74 HYSYERNLQVGKLRM
+74 YCSRELLVGKLRM
-89 NMRVLPL
+89 NIRFLPL
-96 LFFRHVDISELEIV
+96 LFSRHVDIPELEIV
-110 RMKLSSSGWPEAPEY
+110 RLKLKSDGWREAPEY
-125 QKQGTPGELRVQK
+125 RKQGWAGAARVRK
-138 KRKRPYSYSV
+138 KRKHPYSYSL

-158 AAVCGRTRYELSGIA
+158 AAVCDGTRYELSGIA

-201 FSDAHV
+201 FSGAHV

-251 NLERKGSEVSV
+251 NLERKGNEISV

-271 ANSVPVLNAQAEGVF
+271 ANSVPVLNAQAEGMF
-286 SLDDASG
+286 LDDGSG
-293 KLDIQLR
+293 KLDIQLH

-321 VEATASLD
+321 VEVTASLN
-329 VDSAPGFKSVDVAG
+329 VDAAPGFKSVDVAG
-343 KVAMTADQFA
+343 KSLMTADQFA

-424 LSTVAKLLGVTGEL
+424 LSTVAKLLGVTEKL
-438 PVKSGVATGFVD
+438 PMKSGMMTGSVN
-450 LDFLKPGMISAS
+450 LDFLNSGMTSAS
-462 GTVELEQ
+462 GTVDLEQ
-469 LTLSGERR
+469 LTLSGERKS
-477 TEPLD
+477 EPLD

-566 RVEHLIFTC
+566 RVEHLLFAS
-575 VLPLEE
+575 VPPEDA
-581 EVERMKRGA
+581 ERMKRGA
-590 FRKFIDEF
+590 LRKFIDEF

-650 KALRRDIRKFQLNV
+650 RALRRDIRKFQLNV

-676 VNPSGPLTVS
+676 VNPSGSLTVS

-691 AERLQTIWQSFQ
+691 VERLQTIWQSFQ
-703 PSKPAKA
+703 PSKSAKA
-710 EQKTADKKPEST
+710 EQKTADKKSESP
-722 ESAKPVDF
+722 ESAKPADF
-730 VAPVKSFLTYFPFGS
+730 VAPVKSFLFYLPFGN
-745 LRLKFAKIH
+745 LQLKFAKIH

-765 PLSVNRRKLQIE
+765 PLSVDWRKLQIK

-782 ANDSPVALRF
+782 VNDSPVALHL
-792 MLAERDGDW
+792 MLAELNDDW

-807 LGERLALAP
+807 RGEKLALAP
-816 LFRLF
+816 LYRLF
-821 DGNTAGV
+821 DGNAAGV

-841 KGLTETELKRNLNGT
+841 KGLTETELKQNLNGT
-856 LRTSVRN
+856 LKASVRN

-882 PLKAVPQVEERIS
+882 PLKSVPQVEERIS

-933 GVMTLNKFEFEGGT
+933 GVLTLNKFEFEGGT
-947 LKRESVTGSVDLL
+947 LKRESVTGTVELL
-960 SGRLNLDAML
+960 SGKLKLDAML

-977 PLSVRGKLRKP
+977 PLSVRGKLSKP

-1022 LFRQFRKK
+1022 LFKQFRKK
-1030 RKRK
+1030 RKKK

>member
-35 WLPVAAKITGYDI
+35 WLPVAGKMTGYDI

-59 TPSVEAKELKISWGN
+59 TPSVEAKELKISGGD
-74 HYSYERNLQVGKLRM
+74 YCSRELLVGKLRM
-89 NMRVLPL
+89 NIRFLPL
-96 LFFRHVDISELEIV
+96 LFSRHVDIPELEIV
-110 RMKLSSSGWPEAPEY
+110 RLKLKSDGRREAPEY
-125 QKQGTPGELRVQK
+125 RKQGRAGAARVRK
-138 KRKRPYSYSV
+138 KRKHPYSYSV

-201 FSDAHV
+201 FSGAHV

-286 SLDDASG
+286 SLDDVSG

-343 KVAMTADQFA
+343 KSLMTADQFT
-353 GESRKFNSEFS
+353 GESRKFNSAFT

-369 NGDEFAVSTLKL
+369 NGDEFFVSTLKL

-390 NLELSAPKQVVILS
+390 NLELTAPKQVVILS

-424 LSTVAKLLGVTGEL
+424 LPAVAKLLGVTGEL

-482 LRSNFRLTHEHG
+482 LRSNFQLTHEHG

-520 FYEKFA
+520 FYEKFV

-566 RVEHLIFTC
+566 RVEHLLFAS
-575 VLPLEE
+575 VPPEDA
-581 EVERMKRGA
+581 ERMKRGA
-590 FRKFIDEF
+590 LRKFIDEF

-628 PFDVQLTKEY
+628 PLAVQLSAEY

-650 KALRRDIRKFQLNV
+650 KALWRNVRKFQLNV

-691 AERLQTIWQSFQ
+691 VERLQTIWQSFQ
-703 PSKPAKA
+703 PSKSAKA
-710 EQKTADKKPEST
+710 EQKTADKKSESP
-722 ESAKPVDF
+722 ESAKPADF
-730 VAPVKSFLTYFPFGS
+730 VAPVKSFLFYLPFGN
-745 LRLKFAKIH
+745 LQLKFAKIH

-765 PLSVNRRKLQIE
+765 PLSLDWRELQIK

-782 ANDSPVALRF
+782 VNDSPVVLRLV
-792 MLAERDGDW
+792 LAELNDDW

-807 LGERLALAP
+807 RGEKLALAP
-816 LFRLF
+816 LYRLF
-821 DGNTAGV
+821 DGNAAGV

-841 KGLTETELKRNLNGT
+841 KGLTETELKQNLNGT
-856 LRTSVRN
+856 LKASVRN

-882 PLKAVPQVEERIS
+882 PLKSVPQVEERIS

-933 GVMTLNKFEFEGGT
+933 GVLTLNKFEFEGGT
-947 LKRESVTGSVDLL
+947 LKRESVTGTVELL

-970 ELAQTTI
+970 ELAHTTI

-995 LVKFATSRLNLPVEA
+995 LVKFATSKLNLPVEA

-1022 LFRQFRKK
+1022 LFKQFRKK
-1030 RKRK
+1030 RKKK

>member
-35 WLPVAAKITGYDI
+35 WLPVAGKMTGYDI

-59 TPSVEAKELKISWGN
+59 TPSVEAKELKISGGD
-74 HYSYERNLQVGKLRM
+74 YCSRELLVGKLRM
-89 NMRVLPL
+89 NIRFLPL
-96 LFFRHVDISELEIV
+96 LFSRHVDIPELEIV
-110 RMKLSSSGWPEAPEY
+110 RLKLKSDGRREAPEY
-125 QKQGTPGELRVQK
+125 RKQGGAGAARVRK
-138 KRKRPYSYSV
+138 KRKHPYSYSV

-201 FSDAHV
+201 FSGAHV

-251 NLERKGSEVSV
+251 NLERKGSEISV
-262 SDSHFRVFE
+262 SDSHFRMFE

-286 SLDDASG
+286 RLDDVSG

-424 LSTVAKLLGVTGEL
+424 LSTVAKLLGVTEKL
-438 PVKSGVATGFVD
+438 PMKSGMMTGSVN
-450 LDFLKPGMISAS
+450 LDFLNSGMTSAS
-462 GTVELEQ
+462 GTVDLEQ
-469 LTLSGERR
+469 LTLSGERKS
-477 TEPLD
+477 EPLD

-494 SKNTLSGTLSGKI
+494 NKNTLSGTLSGKI

-526 KVSVSKFRI
+526 KVSVSNFRI

-566 RVEHLIFTC
+566 RVEHLIFAS
-575 VLPLEE
+575 VPPEDA
-581 EVERMKRGA
+581 ERMKRGA
-590 FRKFIDEF
+590 LRKFIDEF

-628 PFDVQLTKEY
+628 PLAVQLSAEY

-643 DTNNFRM
+643 KTKNFRM
-650 KALRRDIRKFQLNV
+650 NALSRDVWKFQLNV
-664 TENKKTVLDLNA
+664 TENKNPVLDLNA
-676 VNPSGPLTVS
+676 VDSSGTLMVS
-686 SSFVD
+686 SSFAD
-691 AERLQTIWQSFQ
+691 AEKLQTIWQSFQ

-710 EQKTADKKPEST
+710 EQKTADKKPVPAGT
-722 ESAKPVDF
+722 AKSVDF
-730 VAPVKSFLTYFPFGS
+730 VEPVKSVLTCFPFGN
-745 LRLKFAKIH
+745 LQLKLEKIH

-765 PLSVNRRKLQIE
+765 PLSLNRRTLQIE

-816 LFRLF
+816 LFRFF

-856 LRTSVRN
+856 LRISVRN

-924 GKLDASVSN
+924 GKLDAAVSN
-933 GVMTLNKFEFEGGT
+933 GVLTLNKFEFEGGT
-947 LKRESVTGSVDLL
+947 LKRESVTGSVELL

-970 ELAQTTI
+970 ELAHTTI
-977 PLSVRGKLRKP
+977 PLSVRGKLGKP

-995 LVKFATSRLNLPVEA
+995 LVKFATSKLNLPVEA

>member
-35 WLPVAAKITGYDI
+35 WLPVAGKMTGYDI

-59 TPSVEAKELKISWGN
+59 TPSVEAKELKISGGD
-74 HYSYERNLQVGKLRM
+74 YCSRELLVGKLRM
-89 NMRVLPL
+89 NIRFLPL
-96 LFFRHVDISELEIV
+96 LFSRHVDIPELEIV
-110 RMKLSSSGWPEAPEY
+110 RLKLKSDGRREAPEY
-125 QKQGTPGELRVQK
+125 RKQGGAGAARVRK
-138 KRKRPYSYSV
+138 KRKHPYSYSV

-201 FSDAHV
+201 FSGAHV

-251 NLERKGSEVSV
+251 NLERKGSEISV

-286 SLDDASG
+286 SLDDVSG

-321 VEATASLD
+321 VETTASLD

-390 NLELSAPKQVVILS
+390 NLELSAPKQVVVLS

-424 LSTVAKLLGVTGEL
+424 LSTVAKLLGVTEKL
-438 PVKSGVATGFVD
+438 PMKSGMMTGSVN
-450 LDFLKPGMISAS
+450 LDFLNSGMTSAS
-462 GTVELEQ
+462 GTVDLEQ
-469 LTLSGERR
+469 LTLSGERKS
-477 TEPLD
+477 EPLD

-520 FYEKFA
+520 FYEKFV

-566 RVEHLIFTC
+566 RVEHLIFDS
-575 VLPLEE
+575 VPPEDA
-581 EVERMKRGA
+581 ERMKRGA
-590 FRKFIDEF
+590 LRKFIDEF

-628 PFDVQLTKEY
+628 PLAVQLSAEY
-638 QDNVE
+638 QNNVE
-643 DTNNFRM
+643 KTKNFRM
-650 KALRRDIRKFQLNV
+650 NALSRDVRKFQLNV
-664 TENKKTVLDLNA
+664 TENKNPVLDLNA
-676 VNPSGPLTVS
+676 VNSSGTLMVS
-686 SSFVD
+686 SSFAD
-691 AERLQTIWQSFQ
+691 AEKLQTIWQSFQ

-710 EQKTADKKPEST
+710 EQKTADKKPVPAGT
-722 ESAKPVDF
+722 AKSVDF
-730 VAPVKSFLTYFPFGS
+730 VEPVKSVLTCLPFEN
-745 LRLKFAKIH
+745 LQLKLAKIH
-754 CADDLNLSVEG
+754 CAYDLNLSVEG

-801 YYEGSL
+801 YYEGFL
-807 LGERLALAP
+807 LGEKLALAP

-924 GKLDASVSN
+924 GVLDASVSN
-933 GVMTLNKFEFEGGT
+933 GVLTLNKFEFEGGT
-947 LKRESVTGSVDLL
+947 LKRESVTGSVELL

-970 ELAQTTI
+970 ELAHTTI
-977 PLSVRGKLRKP
+977 PLSVRGKLGKP

-995 LVKFATSRLNLPVEA
+995 LVKFATSKLNLPVEA

-1030 RKRK
+1030 RKQK

>member
-35 WLPVAAKITGYDI
+35 WLPVAGKMTGYDI

-59 TPSVEAKELKISWGN
+59 TPSVEAKELKISGGD
-74 HYSYERNLQVGKLRM
+74 YCSRELLVGKLRM
-89 NMRVLPL
+89 NIRFLPL
-96 LFFRHVDISELEIV
+96 LFSRHVDIPELEIV
-110 RMKLSSSGWPEAPEY
+110 RLKLKSDGRREAPEY
-125 QKQGTPGELRVQK
+125 RKQGRAGAARVRK
-138 KRKRPYSYSV
+138 KRKHPYSYSV

-201 FSDAHV
+201 FSGAHV

-251 NLERKGSEVSV
+251 NLERKGSEISV

-286 SLDDASG
+286 SLDDVSG

-424 LSTVAKLLGVTGEL
+424 LSTVAKLLGVTEKL
-438 PVKSGVATGFVD
+438 PMKSGMMTGSVN
-450 LDFLKPGMISAS
+450 LDFLNSGMTSAS
-462 GTVELEQ
+462 GTVDLEQ
-469 LTLSGERR
+469 LTLSGERKS
-477 TEPLD
+477 EPLD

-566 RVEHLIFTC
+566 RVEHLLFAS
-575 VLPLEE
+575 VPPEDA
-581 EVERMKRGA
+581 ERMKRGA
-590 FRKFIDEF
+590 LRKFIDEF
-598 KLYRNSEETFADEF
+598 KLYRISEETFADEF

-628 PFDVQLTKEY
+628 PLAVQLSAEY

-643 DTNNFRM
+643 KTKNFRM
-650 KALRRDIRKFQLNV
+650 NALSRDVRKFQLNV
-664 TENKKTVLDLNA
+664 TENKNPVLDLNA
-676 VNPSGPLTVS
+676 VDSSGTLMVS
-686 SSFVD
+686 SSFAD
-691 AERLQTIWQSFQ
+691 AEKLQTIWQSFQ

-710 EQKTADKKPEST
+710 EQKTADKKPVPAGT
-722 ESAKPVDF
+722 AKSVDF
-730 VAPVKSFLTYFPFGS
+730 VEPVKSVLTCFPFGN
-745 LRLKFAKIH
+745 LQLKLAKIH

-765 PLSVNRRKLQIE
+765 PLSVNRRTLQIE

-816 LFRLF
+816 LFRFF

-924 GKLDASVSN
+924 GVLDAAVSN
-933 GVMTLNKFEFEGGT
+933 GVLTLNKFEFEGGT
-947 LKRESVTGSVDLL
+947 LKRESVTGSVELL

-970 ELAQTTI
+970 ELAHTTI
-977 PLSVRGKLRKP
+977 PLSVRGKLGKP

-995 LVKFATSRLNLPVEA
+995 LVKFATSKLNLPVEA

>member
-35 WLPVAAKITGYDI
+35 WLPVAGKMTGYDI

-59 TPSVEAKELKISWGN
+59 TPSVEAKELKISGGD
-74 HYSYERNLQVGKLRM
+74 YCSRELLVGKLRM
-89 NMRVLPL
+89 NIRFLPL
-96 LFFRHVDISELEIV
+96 LFSRHVDIPELEIV
-110 RMKLSSSGWPEAPEY
+110 RLKLKSDGWREAPEY
-125 QKQGTPGELRVQK
+125 RKQGGAGAARVRK
-138 KRKRPYSYSV
+138 KRKHPYSYSV

-201 FSDAHV
+201 FSGAHV

-286 SLDDASG
+286 SLDDVSG

-321 VEATASLD
+321 VETTASLD

-424 LSTVAKLLGVTGEL
+424 LSTVAKLLGVTEKL
-438 PVKSGVATGFVD
+438 PMKSGMMTGSVN
-450 LDFLKPGMISAS
+450 LDFLNSGMTSAS
-462 GTVELEQ
+462 GTVDLEQ
-469 LTLSGERR
+469 LTLSGERKS
-477 TEPLD
+477 EPLD

-520 FYEKFA
+520 FYEKFV

-566 RVEHLIFTC
+566 RVEHLIFDS
-575 VLPLEE
+575 VPPEDA
-581 EVERMKRGA
+581 ERMKRGA
-590 FRKFIDEF
+590 LRKFIDEF

-628 PFDVQLTKEY
+628 PLAVQLSAEY

-643 DTNNFRM
+643 KTKNFRM
-650 KALRRDIRKFQLNV
+650 NALSCDVRKFQLNV
-664 TENKKTVLDLNA
+664 TENKNPVLDLNA
-676 VNPSGPLTVS
+676 VDSSGTLMVS
-686 SSFVD
+686 SSFAD
-691 AERLQTIWQSFQ
+691 AEKLQTIWQSFQ

-710 EQKTADKKPEST
+710 EQKTADKKPVPAGT
-722 ESAKPVDF
+722 AKSVDF
-730 VAPVKSFLTYFPFGS
+730 VEPVKSVLTCLPFGN
-745 LRLKFAKIH
+745 LQLKLAKIH

-924 GKLDASVSN
+924 GVLDAAVSN
-933 GVMTLNKFEFEGGT
+933 GVLTLNKFEFEGGT
-947 LKRESVTGSVDLL
+947 LKRESVTGSVELL

-970 ELAQTTI
+970 ELAHTTI
-977 PLSVRGKLRKP
+977 PLSVRGKLGKP

-995 LVKFATSRLNLPVEA
+995 LVKFATSKLNLPVEA

-1030 RKRK
+1030 RKQK

>member
-35 WLPVAAKITGYDI
+35 WLPVAGKMTGYDI

-59 TPSVEAKELKISWGN
+59 TPSVEAKELKISGGD
-74 HYSYERNLQVGKLRM
+74 YCSRELLVGKLRM
-89 NMRVLPL
+89 NIRFLPL
-96 LFFRHVDISELEIV
+96 LFSRHVDIPELEIV
-110 RMKLSSSGWPEAPEY
+110 RLKLKSDGRREAPEY
-125 QKQGTPGELRVQK
+125 RKQGGAGAARVRK
-138 KRKRPYSYSV
+138 KRKHPYSYSV

-201 FSDAHV
+201 FSGAHV

-251 NLERKGSEVSV
+251 NLERKGNEISV

-271 ANSVPVLNAQAEGVF
+271 ANSVPVLNAQAEGMF
-286 SLDDASG
+286 LDDGSG
-293 KLDIQLR
+293 KLDIQLH

-321 VEATASLD
+321 VEVTASLN
-329 VDSAPGFKSVDVAG
+329 VDAAPGFKSVDVAG
-343 KVAMTADQFA
+343 KSLMTADQFT
-353 GESRKFNSEFS
+353 GESRKFNSAFT

-369 NGDEFAVSTLKL
+369 NGDEFFVSTLKL

-390 NLELSAPKQVVILS
+390 NLELTAPKQVVILS

-424 LSTVAKLLGVTGEL
+424 LSTVAKLLGVTEKL
-438 PVKSGVATGFVD
+438 PMKSGMMTGSVN
-450 LDFLKPGMISAS
+450 LDFLNSGMTSAS
-462 GTVELEQ
+462 GTVDLEQ
-469 LTLSGERR
+469 LTLSGERKS
-477 TEPLD
+477 EPLD

-566 RVEHLIFTC
+566 RVEHLLFAS
-575 VLPLEE
+575 VPPEDA
-581 EVERMKRGA
+581 ERMKRGA
-590 FRKFIDEF
+590 LRKFIDEF

-628 PFDVQLTKEY
+628 PLAVQLSAEY

-643 DTNNFRM
+643 KTKNFRM
-650 KALRRDIRKFQLNV
+650 NALSRDVRKFQLNV
-664 TENKKTVLDLNA
+664 TENKNPVLDLNA
-676 VNPSGPLTVS
+676 VDSSGTLMVS

-691 AERLQTIWQSFQ
+691 VERLQTIWQSFQ
-703 PSKPAKA
+703 PSKSAKA
-710 EQKTADKKPEST
+710 EQKTADKKPVPAGT
-722 ESAKPVDF
+722 AKSVDF
-730 VAPVKSFLTYFPFGS
+730 VEPVKSVLTCFPFGN
-745 LRLKFAKIH
+745 LQLKLAKIH

-765 PLSVNRRKLQIE
+765 PFSVNRRTLQIE

-782 ANDSPVALRF
+782 VNDSPVALRL

-801 YYEGSL
+801 YYEGFL
-807 LGERLALAP
+807 RGEKLALAP
-816 LFRLF
+816 LYRLF
-821 DGNTAGV
+821 DGNAAGV

-841 KGLTETELKRNLNGT
+841 KGLTETELKQNLNGT
-856 LRTSVRN
+856 LKASVRN

-882 PLKAVPQVEERIS
+882 PLKSVPQVEERIS

-933 GVMTLNKFEFEGGT
+933 GVLTLNKFEFEGGT
-947 LKRESVTGSVDLL
+947 LKRESVTGTVELL
-960 SGRLNLDAML
+960 SGKLNLDAML

>member
-35 WLPVAAKITGYDI
+35 WLPVAGKMTGYDI

-59 TPSVEAKELKISWGN
+59 TPSVEAKELKISGGD
-74 HYSYERNLQVGKLRM
+74 YCSRELLVGKLRM
-89 NMRVLPL
+89 NIRFLPL
-96 LFFRHVDISELEIV
+96 LFSRHVDIPELEIV
-110 RMKLSSSGWPEAPEY
+110 RLKLKSDGRREAPEY
-125 QKQGTPGELRVQK
+125 RKQGRAGAARVRK
-138 KRKRPYSYSV
+138 KRKHPYSYSV

-201 FSDAHV
+201 FSGAHV

-286 SLDDASG
+286 SLDDVSG

-424 LSTVAKLLGVTGEL
+424 LSTVAKLLGVTEKL
-438 PVKSGVATGFVD
+438 PMKSGMMTGSVN
-450 LDFLKPGMISAS
+450 LDFLNSGMTSAS
-462 GTVELEQ
+462 GTVDLEQ
-469 LTLSGERR
+469 LTLSGERKS
-477 TEPLD
+477 EPLD

-526 KVSVSKFRI
+526 KVSVSNFRI

-566 RVEHLIFTC
+566 RVEHLLFAC
-575 VLPLEE
+575 VPPEDA
-581 EVERMKRGA
+581 ERMKRGA
-590 FRKFIDEF
+590 LRKFIDEF
-598 KLYRNSEETFADEF
+598 KLYRISEETFADEF

-628 PFDVQLTKEY
+628 PLAVQLSAEY

-643 DTNNFRM
+643 KTKNFRM
-650 KALRRDIRKFQLNV
+650 NALSRDVRKFQLNV
-664 TENKKTVLDLNA
+664 TENKNPVLDLNA
-676 VNPSGPLTVS
+676 VDSSGTLMVS
-686 SSFVD
+686 SSFAD
-691 AERLQTIWQSFQ
+691 AEKLQTIWQSFQ

-710 EQKTADKKPEST
+710 EQKTADKKPVPAGT
-722 ESAKPVDF
+722 AKSVDF
-730 VAPVKSFLTYFPFGS
+730 VEPVKSVLTCFPFGN
-745 LRLKFAKIH
+745 LQLNLAKIH

-765 PLSVNRRKLQIE
+765 PLSVNRRMLQIE

-924 GKLDASVSN
+924 GVLDAAVSN
-933 GVMTLNKFEFEGGT
+933 GVLTLNKFEFEGGT
-947 LKRESVTGSVDLL
+947 LKRESVTGSVELL

-970 ELAQTTI
+970 ELAHTTI
-977 PLSVRGKLRKP
+977 PLSVRGKLGKP

-995 LVKFATSRLNLPVEA
+995 LVKFATSKLNLPVEA

>member
-35 WLPVAAKITGYDI
+35 WLPVAGKMTGYDI

-59 TPSVEAKELKISWGN
+59 TPSVEAKELKISGGD
-74 HYSYERNLQVGKLRM
+74 YCSRELLVGKLRM
-89 NMRVLPL
+89 NIRFLPL
-96 LFFRHVDISELEIV
+96 LFSRHVDIPELEIV
-110 RMKLSSSGWPEAPEY
+110 RLKLKSDGRREAPEY
-125 QKQGTPGELRVQK
+125 RKQGGAGAARVRK
-138 KRKRPYSYSV
+138 KRKHPYSYSV

-201 FSDAHV
+201 FSGAHV

-244 LALNATL
+244 LALNAML
-251 NLERKGSEVSV
+251 NLERKGNEISV

-271 ANSVPVLNAQAEGVF
+271 ANSVPVLNAQAEGMF
-286 SLDDASG
+286 LDDGSG
-293 KLDIQLR
+293 KLDIQLH

-321 VEATASLD
+321 VEVTASLN
-329 VDSAPGFKSVDVAG
+329 VDAAPGFKSVDVAG
-343 KVAMTADQFA
+343 KSLMTADQFT
-353 GESRKFNSEFS
+353 GESRKFNSAFT

-369 NGDEFAVSTLKL
+369 NGDEFFVSTLKL

-390 NLELSAPKQVVILS
+390 NLELTAPKQVVILS

-424 LSTVAKLLGVTGEL
+424 LPAVAKLLGVTGEL

-566 RVEHLIFTC
+566 RVEHLLFAS
-575 VLPLEE
+575 VPPEDA
-581 EVERMKRGA
+581 ERMKRGA
-590 FRKFIDEF
+590 LRKFIDEF

-628 PFDVQLTKEY
+628 PLAVQLSAEY

-643 DTNNFRM
+643 KTKNFRM
-650 KALRRDIRKFQLNV
+650 NALSRDVRKFQLNV
-664 TENKKTVLDLNA
+664 TENKNPVLDLNA
-676 VNPSGPLTVS
+676 VDSSGTLMVS
-686 SSFVD
+686 SSFAD
-691 AERLQTIWQSFQ
+691 AEKLQTIWQSFQ
-703 PSKPAKA
+703 PSKSAKA
-710 EQKTADKKPEST
+710 EQKTADKKSESP
-722 ESAKPVDF
+722 ESAKPADF
-730 VAPVKSFLTYFPFGS
+730 VAPVKSFLFYLPFGN
-745 LRLKFAKIH
+745 LQLKFAKIH

-765 PLSVNRRKLQIE
+765 PLSVDWRKLQIK

-782 ANDSPVALRF
+782 VNDSPVALHL
-792 MLAERDGDW
+792 MLAEQDGDW
-801 YYEGSL
+801 YYEGFL
-807 LGERLALAP
+807 RGEKLALAP
-816 LFRLF
+816 LYRLF
-821 DGNTAGV
+821 DGNAAGV

-841 KGLTETELKRNLNGT
+841 KGLTETELKQNLNGT
-856 LRTSVRN
+856 LKASVRN

-882 PLKAVPQVEERIS
+882 PLKSVPQVEERIS

-933 GVMTLNKFEFEGGT
+933 GVLTLNKFEFEGGT
-947 LKRESVTGSVDLL
+947 LKRESVTGSVELL

-977 PLSVRGKLRKP
+977 PLSVRGKLSKP

-1022 LFRQFRKK
+1022 LFKQFRKK
-1030 RKRK
+1030 RKKK

>member
-35 WLPVAAKITGYDI
+35 WLPVAGKMTGYDI

-59 TPSVEAKELKISWGN
+59 TPSVEAKELKISGGD
-74 HYSYERNLQVGKLRM
+74 YCSRELLVGKLRM
-89 NMRVLPL
+89 NIRFLPL
-96 LFFRHVDISELEIV
+96 LFSRHVDIPELEIV
-110 RMKLSSSGWPEAPEY
+110 RLKLKSDGRREAPEY
-125 QKQGTPGELRVQK
+125 RKQGWAGAARVRK
-138 KRKRPYSYSV
+138 KRKHPYSYSV

-201 FSDAHV
+201 FSGAHV

-213 RLPSGSILPESV
+213 HLPSGSILPESV

-286 SLDDASG
+286 SLDDVSG

-424 LSTVAKLLGVTGEL
+424 LSTVAKLLGVTEKL
-438 PVKSGVATGFVD
+438 PMKSGMMTGSIN
-450 LDFLKPGMISAS
+450 LDFFNSGMTSAS
-462 GTVELEQ
+462 GTVDLEQ
-469 LTLSGERR
+469 LTLSGERKS
-477 TEPLD
+477 EPLD

-526 KVSVSKFRI
+526 KVSVSNFRI

-566 RVEHLIFTC
+566 RVEHLLFAS
-575 VLPLEE
+575 VPPEDA
-581 EVERMKRGA
+581 ERMKRGA
-590 FRKFIDEF
+590 LRKFIDEF
-598 KLYRNSEETFADEF
+598 KLYRISEETFADEF

-628 PFDVQLTKEY
+628 PLAVQLSAEY

-643 DTNNFRM
+643 KTKNFRM
-650 KALRRDIRKFQLNV
+650 NALSRDVRKFQLNV
-664 TENKKTVLDLNA
+664 TENKNPVLDLNA
-676 VNPSGPLTVS
+676 VDSSGTLMVS
-686 SSFVD
+686 SSFAD
-691 AERLQTIWQSFQ
+691 AEKLQTIWQSFQ

-710 EQKTADKKPEST
+710 EQKTADKKPVPAGT
-722 ESAKPVDF
+722 AKSVDF
-730 VAPVKSFLTYFPFGS
+730 VEPVKSVLTCFPFGN
-745 LRLKFAKIH
+745 LQLKLAKIH

-765 PLSVNRRKLQIE
+765 PLSVNRRTLQIE

-816 LFRLF
+816 LFRFF

-924 GKLDASVSN
+924 GALDAAVSN
-933 GVMTLNKFEFEGGT
+933 GILTLNKFEFEGGT
-947 LKRESVTGSVDLL
+947 LKRESVTGSVELL

-970 ELAQTTI
+970 ELAHTTI
-977 PLSVRGKLRKP
+977 PLSVRGKLGKP

-995 LVKFATSRLNLPVEA
+995 LVKFATSKLNLPVEA

>member
-35 WLPVAAKITGYDI
+35 WLPVAGKMTGYDI

-59 TPSVEAKELKISWGN
+59 TPSVEAKELKISGGD
-74 HYSYERNLQVGKLRM
+74 YCSRELLVGKLRM
-89 NMRVLPL
+89 NIRFLPL
-96 LFFRHVDISELEIV
+96 LFSRHVDIPELEIV
-110 RMKLSSSGWPEAPEY
+110 RLKLKSDGRREAPEY
-125 QKQGTPGELRVQK
+125 RKQGRAGAARVRK
-138 KRKRPYSYSV
+138 KRKHPYSYSV

-201 FSDAHV
+201 FSGAHV

-286 SLDDASG
+286 RLDDVSG

-424 LSTVAKLLGVTGEL
+424 LSTVAKLLGVTEKL
-438 PVKSGVATGFVD
+438 PMKSGMMTGSVN
-450 LDFLKPGMISAS
+450 LDFLNSGMTSAS
-462 GTVELEQ
+462 GTVDLEQ
-469 LTLSGERR
+469 LTLSGERKS
-477 TEPLD
+477 EPLD

-566 RVEHLIFTC
+566 RVEHLLFAS
-575 VLPLEE
+575 VPPEDA
-581 EVERMKRGA
+581 ERMKRGA
-590 FRKFIDEF
+590 LRKFIDEF
-598 KLYRNSEETFADEF
+598 KLYRISEETFADEF

-628 PFDVQLTKEY
+628 PLAVQLSAEY

-643 DTNNFRM
+643 KTKNFRM
-650 KALRRDIRKFQLNV
+650 NALSRDVRKFQLNV
-664 TENKKTVLDLNA
+664 TENKNPVLDLNA
-676 VNPSGPLTVS
+676 VDSSGTLMVS
-686 SSFVD
+686 SSFAD
-691 AERLQTIWQSFQ
+691 AEKLQTIWQSFQ
-703 PSKPAKA
+703 PSKPEKA
-710 EQKTADKKPEST
+710 EQKTADKKPVPAGT
-722 ESAKPVDF
+722 AKSVDF
-730 VAPVKSFLTYFPFGS
+730 VEPVKSVLTCFPFGN
-745 LRLKFAKIH
+745 LQLKLAKIH
-754 CADDLNLSVEG
+754 CADGLNLSVEG
-765 PLSVNRRKLQIE
+765 PLSVNRRTLQIE

-782 ANDSPVALRF
+782 ANDSPVALRL

-924 GKLDASVSN
+924 GVLDAAVSN
-933 GVMTLNKFEFEGGT
+933 GVLTLNKFEFEGGT
-947 LKRESVTGSVDLL
+947 LKRESVTGSVELL

-970 ELAQTTI
+970 ELAHTTI
-977 PLSVRGKLRKP
+977 PLSVRGKLGKP

-995 LVKFATSRLNLPVEA
+995 LVKFATSKLNLPVEA

>member
-35 WLPVAAKITGYDI
+35 WLPVAGKMTGYDI
-48 EAEKVS
+48 EAGKVS

-59 TPSVEAKELKISWGN
+59 TPSVEAKELKISGGD
-74 HYSYERNLQVGKLRM
+74 YCSRELLVGKLRM
-89 NMRVLPL
+89 NIRFLPL
-96 LFFRHVDISELEIV
+96 LFSRHVDIPELEIV
-110 RMKLSSSGWPEAPEY
+110 RLKLKSDGRREAPEY
-125 QKQGTPGELRVQK
+125 RKQGRAGAARVRK
-138 KRKRPYSYSV
+138 KRKHPYSYSV

-201 FSDAHV
+201 FSGAHV

-286 SLDDASG
+286 RLDDVSG

-424 LSTVAKLLGVTGEL
+424 LSTVAKLLGVTEKL
-438 PVKSGVATGFVD
+438 PMKSGMMTGSVN
-450 LDFLKPGMISAS
+450 LDFLNSGMTSAS
-462 GTVELEQ
+462 GTVDLEQ
-469 LTLSGERR
+469 LTLSGERKS
-477 TEPLD
+477 EPLD

-526 KVSVSKFRI
+526 KVSVSNFRI

-566 RVEHLIFTC
+566 RVEHLLFAC
-575 VLPLEE
+575 VPPEDA
-581 EVERMKRGA
+581 ERMKRGA
-590 FRKFIDEF
+590 LRKFIDEF
-598 KLYRNSEETFADEF
+598 KLYRISEETFADEF

-628 PFDVQLTKEY
+628 PLAVQLSAEY

-643 DTNNFRM
+643 KTKNFRM
-650 KALRRDIRKFQLNV
+650 NALSRDVRKFQLNV
-664 TENKKTVLDLNA
+664 TENKNPVLDLNA
-676 VNPSGPLTVS
+676 VDSSGTLMVS
-686 SSFVD
+686 SSFAD
-691 AERLQTIWQSFQ
+691 AEKLQTIWQSFQ

-710 EQKTADKKPEST
+710 EQKTADKKPVPAGT
-722 ESAKPVDF
+722 AKSVDF
-730 VAPVKSFLTYFPFGS
+730 VEPVKSVLTCFPFGN
-745 LRLKFAKIH
+745 LQLNLAKIH

-765 PLSVNRRKLQIE
+765 PLSVNRRMLQIE

-924 GKLDASVSN
+924 GVLDAAVSN
-933 GVMTLNKFEFEGGT
+933 GVLTLNKFEFEGGT
-947 LKRESVTGSVDLL
+947 LKRESVTGSVELL

-970 ELAQTTI
+970 ELAHTTI
-977 PLSVRGKLRKP
+977 PLSVRGKLGKP

-995 LVKFATSRLNLPVEA
+995 LVKFATSKLNLPVEA

>member
-1 MTKKSKRILWILGVA
+1 MTKKSKKILWIFGVA
-16 ALLIAIYNIL
+16 VLLTAIYNIL

-35 WLPVAAKITGYDI
+35 WLPVAGKMTGYDI

-59 TPSVEAKELKISWGN
+59 TPSVEAKELKISGGD
-74 HYSYERNLQVGKLRM
+74 YCSRELLVGKLRM
-89 NMRVLPL
+89 NIRFLPL
-96 LFFRHVDISELEIV
+96 LFSRHVDIPELEIV
-110 RMKLSSSGWPEAPEY
+110 RLKLKSDGRREAPEY
-125 QKQGTPGELRVQK
+125 RKQGGAGAARVRK
-138 KRKRPYSYSV
+138 KRKHPYSYSV

-201 FSDAHV
+201 FSGAHV

-286 SLDDASG
+286 RLDDVSG

-424 LSTVAKLLGVTGEL
+424 LSTVAKLLGVTEKL
-438 PVKSGVATGFVD
+438 PMKSGMMTGSVN
-450 LDFLKPGMISAS
+450 LDFLNSGMTSAS
-462 GTVELEQ
+462 GTVDLEQ
-469 LTLSGERR
+469 LTLSGERKS
-477 TEPLD
+477 EPLD

-526 KVSVSKFRI
+526 KVSVSNFRI

-566 RVEHLIFTC
+566 RVEHLLFAS
-575 VLPLEE
+575 VPPEDA
-581 EVERMKRGA
+581 ERMKRGA
-590 FRKFIDEF
+590 LRKFIDEF

-628 PFDVQLTKEY
+628 PLAVQLSAEY

-643 DTNNFRM
+643 KTKNFRM
-650 KALRRDIRKFQLNV
+650 NALSRDVRKFQLNV
-664 TENKKTVLDLNA
+664 TENKNPVLDLNA
-676 VNPSGPLTVS
+676 VDSSGTLMVS
-686 SSFVD
+686 SSFAD
-691 AERLQTIWQSFQ
+691 AEKLQTIWQSFQ

-710 EQKTADKKPEST
+710 EQKTADKKPVPAGT
-722 ESAKPVDF
+722 AKSVDF
-730 VAPVKSFLTYFPFGS
+730 VEPVKSVLTCFPFGN
-745 LRLKFAKIH
+745 LQLKLAKIH

-765 PLSVNRRKLQIE
+765 PLSVNRRTLQIE
-777 NMKIS
+777 NMEIS

-895 PETLPADFQALRSEL
+895 PETLPADFLALRSEL

-924 GKLDASVSN
+924 GVLDAAVSN
-933 GVMTLNKFEFEGGT
+933 GVLTLNKFEFEGGT
-947 LKRESVTGSVDLL
+947 LKRESVTGSVELL

-970 ELAQTTI
+970 ELAHTTI
-977 PLSVRGKLRKP
+977 PLSVRGKLGKP

-995 LVKFATSRLNLPVEA
+995 LVKFATSKLNFPVEA

>member
-35 WLPVAAKITGYDI
+35 WLPVAGKMTGYDI

-59 TPSVEAKELKISWGN
+59 TPSVEAKELKISGGD
-74 HYSYERNLQVGKLRM
+74 YCSRELLVGKLRM
-89 NMRVLPL
+89 NIRFLPL
-96 LFFRHVDISELEIV
+96 LFSRHVDIPELEIV
-110 RMKLSSSGWPEAPEY
+110 RLKLKSDGRREAPEY
-125 QKQGTPGELRVQK
+125 RKQGRAGAARVRK
-138 KRKRPYSYSV
+138 KRKHPYSYSV

-201 FSDAHV
+201 FSGAHV

-286 SLDDASG
+286 SLDDVSG

-424 LSTVAKLLGVTGEL
+424 LSTVAKLLGVTEKL
-438 PVKSGVATGFVD
+438 PMKSGMMTGSVN
-450 LDFLKPGMISAS
+450 LDFLNSGMTSAS
-462 GTVELEQ
+462 GTVDLEQ
-469 LTLSGERR
+469 LTLSGERKS
-477 TEPLD
+477 EPLD

-526 KVSVSKFRI
+526 KVSVSNFRI

-566 RVEHLIFTC
+566 RVEHLIFAC
-575 VLPLEE
+575 VPPEDA
-581 EVERMKRGA
+581 ERMKRGA
-590 FRKFIDEF
+590 LRKFIDEF

-628 PFDVQLTKEY
+628 PLAVQLSAEY

-643 DTNNFRM
+643 KTKNFRM
-650 KALRRDIRKFQLNV
+650 NALSRDVRKFQLNV
-664 TENKKTVLDLNA
+664 TENKNPVLDLNA
-676 VNPSGPLTVS
+676 VDSSGTLMVS
-686 SSFVD
+686 SGFAD
-691 AERLQTIWQSFQ
+691 AEKLQTIWQSFQ

-710 EQKTADKKPEST
+710 EQKTADKKPVPAGT
-722 ESAKPVDF
+722 AKSVDF
-730 VAPVKSFLTYFPFGS
+730 VEPVKSVLTCFPFGN
-745 LRLKFAKIH
+745 LQLKLAKIH

-765 PLSVNRRKLQIE
+765 PLSVNRRTLQIE

-816 LFRLF
+816 LFRLL

-924 GKLDASVSN
+924 GVLDAAVSN
-933 GVMTLNKFEFEGGT
+933 GVLTLNKFEFEGGT
-947 LKRESVTGSVDLL
+947 LKRESVTGSVELL

-970 ELAQTTI
+970 ELAHTTI
-977 PLSVRGKLRKP
+977 PLSVRGKLGKP

-995 LVKFATSRLNLPVEA
+995 LVKFATSKLNLPVEA

>member
-35 WLPVAAKITGYDI
+35 WLPVAGKMTGYDI

-59 TPSVEAKELKISWGN
+59 TPSVEAKELKISGGD
-74 HYSYERNLQVGKLRM
+74 YCSRELLVGKLRM
-89 NMRVLPL
+89 NIRFLPL
-96 LFFRHVDISELEIV
+96 LFSRHVDIPELEIV
-110 RMKLSSSGWPEAPEY
+110 RLKLKSDGRREAPEY
-125 QKQGTPGELRVQK
+125 RKQGGAGAARVRK
-138 KRKRPYSYSV
+138 KRKHPYSYSL

-201 FSDAHV
+201 FSGAHV

-321 VEATASLD
+321 VETTASLD

-424 LSTVAKLLGVTGEL
+424 LSTVAKLLGVTEKL
-438 PVKSGVATGFVD
+438 PMKSGMMTGSVN
-450 LDFLKPGMISAS
+450 LDFLNSGMTSAS
-462 GTVELEQ
+462 GTVDLEK
-469 LTLSGERR
+469 LTLSGERKS
-477 TEPLD
+477 EPLD

-554 SFVLNGSWKWNR
+554 SFILNGSWKWNR
-566 RVEHLIFTC
+566 RVEHLIFAC
-575 VLPLEE
+575 IPPEDA
-581 EVERMKRGA
+581 ERMKRGA
-590 FRKFIDEF
+590 LRKFIDEF

-628 PFDVQLTKEY
+628 PLAVQLSAEY

-643 DTNNFRM
+643 KTKNFRM
-650 KALRRDIRKFQLNV
+650 NALSRDIRKFQLNV
-664 TENKKTVLDLNA
+664 TENKNPVLDLNA
-676 VNPSGPLTVS
+676 VDSSGTLMVS
-686 SSFVD
+686 SSFAD
-691 AERLQTIWQSFQ
+691 AEKLQTIWQSFQ

-710 EQKTADKKPEST
+710 EQKTADKKPVPAGT
-722 ESAKPVDF
+722 AKSVDF
-730 VAPVKSFLTYFPFGS
+730 VEPVKSVLTCFPFGN
-745 LRLKFAKIH
+745 LQLKLAKIH

-765 PLSVNRRKLQIE
+765 PLSVNRRTLQIE

-801 YYEGSL
+801 YYEGAL

-924 GKLDASVSN
+924 GKLDAAVSN
-933 GVMTLNKFEFEGGT
+933 GVLTLNKFEFEGGT
-947 LKRESVTGSVDLL
+947 LKRESVTGSVELL

-970 ELAQTTI
+970 ELAHTTI
-977 PLSVRGKLRKP
+977 PLSVRGKLGKP

-995 LVKFATSRLNLPVEA
+995 LVKFATSKLNLPVEA

>member
-35 WLPVAAKITGYDI
+35 WLPVAGKMTGYDI
-48 EAEKVS
+48 EAEIVS

-110 RMKLSSSGWPEAPEY
+110 RMKLSSSGWREAPEY
-125 QKQGTPGELRVQK
+125 RKQGGAGAVRVRK
-138 KRKRPYSYSV
+138 KRKHPYSYSV

-201 FSDAHV
+201 FSGAHV

-306 SDKILSALVEDPVRG
+306 SDKILSALVEEPVRG

-424 LSTVAKLLGVTGEL
+424 LSTVAKLLGVTEKL
-438 PVKSGVATGFVD
+438 PMKSGMMTGSVN
-450 LDFLKPGMISAS
+450 LDFLNSGMTSAS
-462 GTVELEQ
+462 GTVDLEQ
-469 LTLSGERR
+469 LTLSGERKS
-477 TEPLD
+477 EPLD

-520 FYEKFA
+520 FYEKFVKA
-526 KVSVSKFRI
+526 SVSKFRI

-566 RVEHLIFTC
+566 RVEHLLFAS
-575 VLPLEE
+575 VPPEDA
-581 EVERMKRGA
+581 ERMKRGA
-590 FRKFIDEF
+590 LRKFIDEF

-628 PFDVQLTKEY
+628 PLAVQLSAEY

-643 DTNNFRM
+643 KTKNFRM
-650 KALRRDIRKFQLNV
+650 NALSRDVRKFQLNV
-664 TENKKTVLDLNA
+664 TENKNPVLDLNA
-676 VNPSGPLTVS
+676 VDSSGTLMVS
-686 SSFVD
+686 SSFAD
-691 AERLQTIWQSFQ
+691 AEKLQTIWQSFQ

-710 EQKTADKKPEST
+710 EQKTADKKPVPAGT
-722 ESAKPVDF
+722 AKSVDF
-730 VAPVKSFLTYFPFGS
+730 VEPVKSVLTCFPFGN
-745 LRLKFAKIH
+745 LQLKLAKIH

-782 ANDSPVALRF
+782 ANDSPVALRL

-807 LGERLALAP
+807 LGEKLALAP

-924 GKLDASVSN
+924 GVLDASVSN
-933 GVMTLNKFEFEGGT
+933 GVLTLNKFEFEGGT
-947 LKRESVTGSVDLL
+947 LKRESVTGSVELL

-970 ELAQTTI
+970 ELAHTTI
-977 PLSVRGKLRKP
+977 PLSVRGKLGKP

-995 LVKFATSRLNLPVEA
+995 LVKFATSKLNLPVEA

>member
-1 MTKKSKRILWILGVA
+1 MTKKSKKILWIFGVA
-16 ALLIAIYNIL
+16 VLLTAIYNIL
-26 LSAPVVKSL
+26 LSAPVVKSF

-158 AAVCGRTRYELSGIA
+158 AAVCDGTRYELSGIA

-201 FSDAHV
+201 FSGAHV

-286 SLDDASG
+286 RLDDVSG

-424 LSTVAKLLGVTGEL
+424 LSTVAKLLGVTEKL
-438 PVKSGVATGFVD
+438 PMKSGMMTGSVN
-450 LDFLKPGMISAS
+450 LDFLNSGMTSAS
-462 GTVELEQ
+462 GTVDLEQ
-469 LTLSGERR
+469 LTLSGERKS
-477 TEPLD
+477 EPLD

-566 RVEHLIFTC
+566 RVEHLLFAS
-575 VLPLEE
+575 VPPEDA
-581 EVERMKRGA
+581 ERMKRGA
-590 FRKFIDEF
+590 LRKFIDEF
-598 KLYRNSEETFADEF
+598 KLYRISEETFADEF

-628 PFDVQLTKEY
+628 PLAVQLSAEY

-643 DTNNFRM
+643 KTKNFRM
-650 KALRRDIRKFQLNV
+650 NALSRDVRKFQLNV
-664 TENKKTVLDLNA
+664 TENKNPVLDLNA
-676 VNPSGPLTVS
+676 VDSSGTLMVS
-686 SSFVD
+686 SSFAD
-691 AERLQTIWQSFQ
+691 AEKLQTIWQSFQ
-703 PSKPAKA
+703 PSKPEKA
-710 EQKTADKKPEST
+710 EQKTADKKPVPAGT
-722 ESAKPVDF
+722 AKSVDF
-730 VAPVKSFLTYFPFGS
+730 VEPVKSVLTCFPFEN
-745 LRLKFAKIH
+745 LQLKLAKIH

-765 PLSVNRRKLQIE
+765 PLSVNRRSLQIE

-841 KGLTETELKRNLNGT
+841 KGLRETELKQNLNGT
-856 LRTSVRN
+856 LKASVRN

-882 PLKAVPQVEERIS
+882 PLKSVPQVEERIS

-933 GVMTLNKFEFEGGT
+933 GVLTLNKFEFEGGT
-947 LKRESVTGSVDLL
+947 LKRESVTGTVELL
-960 SGRLNLDAML
+960 SGKLNLDAML

-1022 LFRQFRKK
+1022 LFKQFRKK
-1030 RKRK
+1030 RKKK

>member
-35 WLPVAAKITGYDI
+35 WLPVAGKMTGYDI

-59 TPSVEAKELKISWGN
+59 TPSVEAKELKISGGD
-74 HYSYERNLQVGKLRM
+74 YCSRELLVGKLRM
-89 NMRVLPL
+89 NIRFLPL
-96 LFFRHVDISELEIV
+96 LFSRHVDIPELEIV
-110 RMKLSSSGWPEAPEY
+110 RLKLKSDGRREAPEY
-125 QKQGTPGELRVQK
+125 RKQGGAGAARVRK
-138 KRKRPYSYSV
+138 KRKHPYSYSV

-201 FSDAHV
+201 FSGAHV

-286 SLDDASG
+286 RLDDVSG

-369 NGDEFAVSTLKL
+369 SGDEFAVSTLKL

-424 LSTVAKLLGVTGEL
+424 LSTVAKLLGVTEKL
-438 PVKSGVATGFVD
+438 PMKSGMMTGSVN
-450 LDFLKPGMISAS
+450 LDFLNSGMTSAS
-462 GTVELEQ
+462 GTVDLEQ
-469 LTLSGERR
+469 LTLSGERKS
-477 TEPLD
+477 EPLD

-566 RVEHLIFTC
+566 RVEHLLFAS
-575 VLPLEE
+575 VPPEDA
-581 EVERMKRGA
+581 ERMKRGA
-590 FRKFIDEF
+590 LRKFIDEF

-628 PFDVQLTKEY
+628 PLAVQLSAEY

-643 DTNNFRM
+643 KTKNFRM
-650 KALRRDIRKFQLNV
+650 NALSRDVRKFQLNV
-664 TENKKTVLDLNA
+664 TENKNPVLDLNA
-676 VNPSGPLTVS
+676 VDSSGTLMVS
-686 SSFVD
+686 SSFAD
-691 AERLQTIWQSFQ
+691 AEKLQTIWQSFQ

-710 EQKTADKKPEST
+710 EQKTADKKPVPAGT
-722 ESAKPVDF
+722 AKSVDF
-730 VAPVKSFLTYFPFGS
+730 VEPVKSVLTCLPFGN
-745 LRLKFAKIH
+745 LQLKLAKIH

-765 PLSVNRRKLQIE
+765 PLSVNRRTLQIE

-782 ANDSPVALRF
+782 ANDSPVALRL

-924 GKLDASVSN
+924 GVLDAAVSN
-933 GVMTLNKFEFEGGT
+933 GVLTLNKFEFEGGT
-947 LKRESVTGSVDLL
+947 LKRESVTGTVELL
-960 SGRLNLDAML
+960 SGKLNLDAML